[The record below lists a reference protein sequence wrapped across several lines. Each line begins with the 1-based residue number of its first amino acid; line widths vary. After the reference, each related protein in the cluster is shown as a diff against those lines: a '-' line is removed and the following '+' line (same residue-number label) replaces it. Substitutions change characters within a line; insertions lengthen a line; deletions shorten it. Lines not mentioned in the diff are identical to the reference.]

1 MPPTGPEKRAALC
14 RVWALVFA
22 LLVCA
27 ASVDGCPH
35 KCSCSG
41 SHVDCQSLGLKTVPK
56 GIPRNAERLDL
67 NRNNITRITKVDF
80 SGIKNLRI
88 LHLEDN
94 QISVIER
101 GAFQDLRLLERL
113 RLNRN
118 KLQFLPELL
127 FQSNPKLGRL
137 DLSENQIQAVPRKAF
152 RGITSVKNLQLDSNH
167 ISCIEDGAFRAL
179 RDLEILTLNNNN
191 ITLIPLSSFNHMPKL
206 RTLRLHSNNLHCD
219 CHLSWLSDW
228 LRARRGLA
236 PFTQCMAPAH
246 MRGLNV
252 PDVQKKDFICNGPAQ
267 TESRTC
273 VPQVAV
279 CPPSCS
285 CNNNIVDCRRKGL
298 TEIPGNLPEG
308 IVEIRLEQNLIK
320 SVPAGAF
327 SAYKKLKR
335 IDLSKNQISDVA
347 ADAFSG
353 LRSLTSLVL
362 YGNKITELPKGL
374 FDGLVSLQLLLLNA
388 NKINCLRVNT
398 FQDLQNLNLL
408 SLYDNK
414 LQTISKGLFAPL
426 RSIKTLH
433 LAQNPFMCDCHL
445 KWLADY
451 LFDNPIETS
460 GARCSHPRRLANK
473 RISQVKGKKFRCTG
487 QEDYRSRLSGEC
499 FQDLVCPEK
508 CRCEGTVVDCSNL
521 KLTRIPPHI
530 PEHTTD
536 LRLNDNEIAIL
547 EATGTFKKLPNLKK
561 INLSNNKLRD
571 IREGAFDGGVGVL
584 ELLLTGNKLTGLQ
597 GRMFR
602 GLGGLKTLML
612 RSNQISCID
621 NSTFTG
627 LSSVRLLSLYDNR
640 ISSIAPGAFSTLH
653 SLSTI
658 NLLSNPYVCDCHLAW
673 LGQWLKKTRV
683 VSGNPRCQK
692 PAFLKEI
699 PIQDVATPDFTCD
712 GAEDNGCLPAS
723 GCPDVCTCS
732 DGVVRCS
739 NRGLHSLPKGIPKDT
754 TELYLEGNMLTSVP
768 KELAALK
775 QLSLVDLSNNSIS
788 TLAPYTFSNMTQLA
802 TLILSYNQIRC
813 IPVHA
818 FDGLKSL
825 RLLTLHGNDLS
836 TIPEGAFNHLT
847 SLSHLA
853 LGANPL
859 YCNCDL
865 RWLSQWVKAGFKEPG
880 IARCTGPPD
889 MADRLLLTTP
899 LNRFQCKGPVDITLM
914 SKCTP
919 CLAAPCQNNGTCVS
933 DAVGSYRCTCPY
945 GFKGQDC
952 EIPINACISF
962 PCSNGGTCHIQPGH
976 EDHFS
981 CVCLPGFEGQR
992 CEINPD
998 DCEDND
1004 CENNSTCI
1012 DGVNNYTCVCPPN
1025 YTGDLC
1031 EEVVDPCLTGF
1042 DPCQHDSKCVH
1053 VGRSYRCE
1061 CLPGYVGQHC
1071 EQDYND
1077 CLENKCQHG
1086 AECVD
1091 AVNGYTC
1098 VCKEGFS
1105 GLFCENPPPMIL
1117 LQTSPCDQSDCQNGA
1132 QCLVVAGEP
1141 ICRCMP
1147 GFYGNK
1153 CDKMATVHFLGRD
1166 GYVELPGAKL
1176 RPTAHISL
1184 QVATDKDNGILLYKE
1199 DHDPLA
1205 LELYQGHI
1213 RLIYDI
1219 ANYPPTT
1226 VYSVESVNDGL
1237 FHTVE
1242 LLIQN
1247 RSLSLVVDNGAP
1259 KSLGKLARQPS
1270 VDHNTQLYI
1279 GGVPSQV
1286 VASGLRPGPERSLQA
1301 FNGCIHN
1308 VRINGE
1314 PQDLSY
1320 RSAGGRPQAVGSKQG
1335 DGILA
1340 GCHTCSVCA
1349 QGACREGGETGVTCD
1364 CPPGRSGALCDEMT
1378 TTNQCQN
1385 SRCVHG
1391 TCVPKGQSY
1400 SCQCNEGY
1408 QGQYCDRRQEPPAC
1422 RGHRCGRGECRVSE
1436 EGEPVCHCQPRYTGP
1451 TCDTELTCQGEMLRE
1466 QLKRHQAM
1474 RTCTSTS
1481 KIPRMD
1487 CPKSCQASA
1496 PPGVC
1501 CGITKSRR
1509 RKVVFRCTDGTSYS
1523 EEIETALECGC
1534 SKCPL

>member
-1 MPPTGPEKRAALC
+1 MLPTVQEKWTAYHWGIWVLMCGLLCSAA
-14 RVWALVFA
+14 VN
-22 LLVCA
+22 
-27 ASVDGCPH
+27 GCPH

-41 SHVDCQSLGLKTVPK
+41 SHVDCQGQGFRTVPK

-67 NRNNITRITKVDF
+67 DRNNITRITKVDF
-80 SGIKNLRI
+80 SGIKNLRV

-94 QISVIER
+94 QITVIER
-101 GAFQDLRLLERL
+101 GAFQDLKQLERL

-118 KLQFLPELL
+118 KLQVLPELL
-127 FQSNPKLGRL
+127 FQSTPKLGRL

-152 RGITSVKNLQLDSNH
+152 RGITTVKNLQLDSNH

-228 LRARRGLA
+228 LRQRHGLA
-236 PFTQCMAPAH
+236 PFTQCMAPAS
-246 MRGLNV
+246 MRGLNI
-252 PDVQKKDFICNGPAQ
+252 PDVQKKDFTCTGPAQ
-267 TESRTC
+267 AEPRTC
-273 VPQVAV
+273 VPQASV
-279 CPPSCS
+279 CPISCT
-285 CNNNIVDCRRKGL
+285 CNNNIVDCRHKGL
-298 TEIPGNLPEG
+298 TEIPANLPEG

-320 SVPAGAF
+320 NIPAGAF
-327 SAYKKLKR
+327 SPYKKLKR
-335 IDLSKNQISDVA
+335 IDLSKNQISDIA
-347 ADAFSG
+347 ADAFTG

-362 YGNKITELPKGL
+362 YGNKIAEIPKGL

-398 FQDLQNLNLL
+398 FQDLQSLNLL

-433 LAQNPFMCDCHL
+433 LAQNPFICDCHL

-487 QEDYRSRLSGEC
+487 TEDYRSRLSGEC

-521 KLTRIPPHI
+521 KLTKLPPHL

-536 LRLNDNEIAIL
+536 LRLNDNEISVL
-547 EATGTFKKLPNLKK
+547 EAAGTFKKLPNLKK

-571 IREGAFDGGVGVL
+571 IREGAFDGAAGVL
-584 ELLLTGNKLTGLQ
+584 EVLLTGNKLQALQ

-602 GLGGLKTLML
+602 GLTGLKTLML
-612 RSNQISCID
+612 RSNQIGCVD
-621 NSTFTG
+621 NTTFTG

-640 ISSIAPGAFSTLH
+640 ISTIAPGAFTTLH

-673 LGQWLKKTRV
+673 LGLWLKKTRV

-699 PIQDVATPDFTCD
+699 PIQDVANPDFTCD
-712 GAEDNGCLPAS
+712 GTEENVCFPVS
-723 GCPDVCTCS
+723 RCPESCTCS
-732 DGVVRCS
+732 DTVVRCS
-739 NRGLHSLPKGIPKDT
+739 NRGLRTLPKGIPKDT
-754 TELYLEGNMLTSVP
+754 TELVLVILGAEIKHVSEGQFNT
-768 KELAALK
+768 
-775 QLSLVDLSNNSIS
+775 
-788 TLAPYTFSNMTQLA
+788 
-802 TLILSYNQIRC
+802 
-813 IPVHA
+813 
-818 FDGLKSL
+818 
-825 RLLTLHGNDLS
+825 
-836 TIPEGAFNHLT
+836 FNHLT

-899 LNRFQCKGPVDITLM
+899 LNRFQCKGPVDLNLM
-914 SKCTP
+914 AKCAP
-919 CLAAPCQNNGTCVS
+919 CLAGPCLNNGTCAS
-933 DAVGSYRCTCPY
+933 DISGFYHCTCPIGY
-945 GFKGQDC
+945 KGQNC
-952 EIPINACISF
+952 EIAINACISF
-962 PCSNGGTCHIQPGH
+962 PCANGGTCHLMPGQV
-976 EDHFS
+976 EQFS
-981 CVCLPGFEGQR
+981 CACPPGYEGLQ
-992 CEINPD
+992 CEVNPD

-1004 CENNSTCI
+1004 CENNSTCV
-1012 DGVNNYTCVCPPN
+1012 DGINNYTCVCPPN

-1031 EEVVDPCLTGF
+1031 EEVVDPCMQGF
-1042 DPCQHDSKCVH
+1042 DPCQHDSKCIPLTK
-1053 VGRSYRCE
+1053 GFRCE

-1117 LQTSPCDQSDCQNGA
+1117 LQTSPCDQSECQNGA
-1132 QCLVVAGEP
+1132 QCLVVEGEP
-1141 ICRCMP
+1141 VCRCLP
-1147 GFYGNK
+1147 GFTGNK
-1153 CDKMATVHFLGRD
+1153 CHKIVTVHLLGKET
-1166 GYVELPGAKL
+1166 YLELPGIKI
-1176 RPTAHISL
+1176 RNSVHISL

-1213 RLIYDI
+1213 RIIYDI

-1226 VYSVESVNDGL
+1226 VYSVESVSDGL

-1247 RSLSLVVDNGAP
+1247 HSLSLVVDKGSP
-1259 KSLGKLARQPS
+1259 KSLGKLPRQPS

-1279 GGVPSQV
+1279 GGVPSALM
-1286 VASGLRPGPERSLQA
+1286 ASRLRSGPDRSPQA

-1314 PQDLSY
+1314 LQDLGAAL
-1320 RSAGGRPQAVGSKQG
+1320 RGLE
-1335 DGILA
+1335 GILP
-1340 GCHTCSVCA
+1340 GCHSCSVCA
-1349 QGACREGGETGVTCD
+1349 QGACRQRGETGVSCE
-1364 CPPGRSGALCDEMT
+1364 CPPSRSGPLCDQKIAPSPSCKGH
-1378 TTNQCQN
+1378 QC
-1385 SRCVHG
+1385 
-1391 TCVPKGQSY
+1391 
-1400 SCQCNEGY
+1400 
-1408 QGQYCDRRQEPPAC
+1408 
-1422 RGHRCGRGECRVSE
+1422 GHGECRVTES
-1436 EGEPVCHCQPRYTGP
+1436 GEPSCHCQPGYTGP
-1451 TCDTELTCQGEMLRE
+1451 TCDAGERNTHIETVMLMYGHFIVYRNLILREPACQGEVVRE
-1466 QLKRHQAM
+1466 LLKRHQPM
-1474 RTCTSTS
+1474 KTCTSTS
-1481 KIPRMD
+1481 KIPRVE
-1487 CPKSCQASA
+1487 CPRACDGGFCCA
-1496 PPGVC
+1496 PS
-1501 CGITKSRR
+1501 KSRR
-1509 RKVVFRCTDGTSYS
+1509 RKVVFKCTDGSSYS
-1523 EEIETALECGC
+1523 EEMETTLECGC
-1534 SKCPL
+1534 AKCPL

>member
-1 MPPTGPEKRAALC
+1 MLPTVQEKWTAYHWGIWVLMCGLLCSAA
-14 RVWALVFA
+14 VN
-22 LLVCA
+22 
-27 ASVDGCPH
+27 GCPH

-41 SHVDCQSLGLKTVPK
+41 SHVDCQGQGFRTVPK

-67 NRNNITRITKVDF
+67 DRNNITRITKVDF
-80 SGIKNLRI
+80 SGIKNLRV

-94 QISVIER
+94 QITVIER
-101 GAFQDLRLLERL
+101 GAFQDLKQLERL

-118 KLQFLPELL
+118 KLQVLPELL
-127 FQSNPKLGRL
+127 FQSTPKLGRL

-152 RGITSVKNLQLDSNH
+152 RGITTVKNLQLDSNH

-228 LRARRGLA
+228 LRQRHGLA
-236 PFTQCMAPAH
+236 PFTQCMAPAS
-246 MRGLNV
+246 MRGLNI
-252 PDVQKKDFICNGPAQ
+252 PDVQKKDFTCTGPAQ
-267 TESRTC
+267 AEPRTC
-273 VPQVAV
+273 IPQASV
-279 CPPSCS
+279 CPISCT
-285 CNNNIVDCRRKGL
+285 CNNNIVDCRHKGL
-298 TEIPGNLPEG
+298 TEIPANLPEG

-320 SVPAGAF
+320 NIPAGAF
-327 SAYKKLKR
+327 SPYKKLKR
-335 IDLSKNQISDVA
+335 IDLSKNQIADIA
-347 ADAFSG
+347 ADAFTG

-362 YGNKITELPKGL
+362 YGNKIAEIPKGL

-398 FQDLQNLNLL
+398 FQDLQNLSLL

-426 RSIKTLH
+426 RTIKTLH

-487 QEDYRSRLSGEC
+487 TEDYRSKLSGEC

-521 KLTRIPPHI
+521 KLTKLPPHL

-536 LRLNDNEIAIL
+536 LRLNDNEISIL

-571 IREGAFDGGVGVL
+571 IREGAFDGAGGVL
-584 ELLLTGNKLTGLQ
+584 EVLLTGNKLQALQ

-602 GLGGLKTLML
+602 GLTGLKTLML
-612 RSNQISCID
+612 RSNQIGCVD
-621 NSTFTG
+621 NTTFTG

-640 ISSIAPGAFSTLH
+640 ISTIAPGAFTTLH

-673 LGQWLKKTRV
+673 LGLWLKKTRV

-699 PIQDVATPDFTCD
+699 PIQDVANPDFTCD
-712 GAEDNGCLPAS
+712 GTEENVCFPVS
-723 GCPDVCTCS
+723 RCPELCTCS
-732 DGVVRCS
+732 DTVVRCS
-739 NRGLHSLPKGIPKDT
+739 NRGLRTLPKGIPKDT
-754 TELYLEGNMLTSVP
+754 TEL
-768 KELAALK
+768 
-775 QLSLVDLSNNSIS
+775 DLSNNSIS
-788 TLAPYTFSNMTQLA
+788 TVASMTFITMTIGLDVHQPSPPSL
-802 TLILSYNQIRC
+802 TLFLFSISFR
-813 IPVHA
+813 
-818 FDGLKSL
+818 
-825 RLLTLHGNDLS
+825 TLHGNDLS

-899 LNRFQCKGPVDITLM
+899 LNRFQCKGPVDLNLM
-914 SKCTP
+914 AKCAP
-919 CLAAPCQNNGTCVS
+919 CLAGPCLNNGTCASDVS
-933 DAVGSYRCTCPY
+933 GSYHCTCPIGY
-945 GFKGQDC
+945 KGQKC
-952 EIPINACISF
+952 EIAINACISF
-962 PCSNGGTCHIQPGH
+962 PCASGGTCHLMPSQV
-976 EDHFS
+976 EQFS
-981 CVCLPGFEGQR
+981 CACPPGYEGLQ
-992 CEINPD
+992 CEVNPD

-1004 CENNSTCI
+1004 CENNSTCV
-1012 DGVNNYTCVCPPN
+1012 DGINNYTCVCPPN

-1031 EEVVDPCLTGF
+1031 EEVVAPCMQGF
-1042 DPCQHDSKCVH
+1042 DPCQHDSKCIPLTK
-1053 VGRSYRCE
+1053 GFRCE

-1086 AECVD
+1086 AQCVD

-1098 VCKEGFS
+1098 VCTEGFS

-1117 LQTSPCDQSDCQNGA
+1117 LQTSPCDQSECQNDA
-1132 QCLVVAGEP
+1132 QCLVVEGEP
-1141 ICRCMP
+1141 VCRCLP
-1147 GFYGNK
+1147 GFTGNK
-1153 CDKMATVHFLGRD
+1153 CHKIVTVHLLGK
-1166 GYVELPGAKL
+1166 GTYLELPSVKI
-1176 RPTAHISL
+1176 RNSVHISL

-1213 RLIYDI
+1213 RIIYDI
-1219 ANYPPTT
+1219 VNYPPTT
-1226 VYSVESVNDGL
+1226 VYSVESVSDGL

-1247 RSLSLVVDNGAP
+1247 HSLSLVVDKGSP
-1259 KSLGKLARQPS
+1259 KSLGKLPRQPS

-1279 GGVPSQV
+1279 GGVPSAV
-1286 VASGLRPGPERSLQA
+1286 MASGLRSGPDRSPQA

-1314 PQDLSY
+1314 LQDLG
-1320 RSAGGRPQAVGSKQG
+1320 AAPHGLE
-1335 DGILA
+1335 GILP
-1340 GCHTCSVCA
+1340 GCHSCSVCA
-1349 QGACREGGETGVTCD
+1349 QGACRQRGETGVSCE
-1364 CPPGRSGALCDEMT
+1364 CPPSRSGPLCDQRIT
-1378 TTNQCQN
+1378 PSPCQS

-1391 TCVPKGQSY
+1391 LCVPKASSY
-1400 SCQCNEGY
+1400 SCHCADGY
-1408 QGQYCDRRQEPPAC
+1408 TGQYCDRREEPQAC
-1422 RGHRCGRGECRVSE
+1422 KGHQCGHGECRVTES
-1436 EGEPVCHCQPRYTGP
+1436 GEPSCHCQPGYTGP
-1451 TCDTELTCQGEMLRE
+1451 TCDAEPACQGEVVRDL
-1466 QLKRHQAM
+1466 LKRHQPM
-1474 RTCTSTS
+1474 KTCTSTS
-1481 KIPRMD
+1481 KIPRVE
-1487 CPKSCQASA
+1487 CPRACDGDFCCA
-1496 PPGVC
+1496 PS
-1501 CGITKSRR
+1501 KSRR
-1509 RKVVFRCTDGTSYS
+1509 RKVVFKCTDGSSYS
-1523 EEIETALECGC
+1523 EEMETTLECGC
-1534 SKCPL
+1534 AKCPW

>member
-1 MPPTGPEKRAALC
+1 MAVRTINGFFFLI
-14 RVWALVFA
+14 
-22 LLVCA
+22 
-27 ASVDGCPH
+27 
-35 KCSCSG
+35 G
-41 SHVDCQSLGLKTVPK
+41 SLFPLYISQS
-56 GIPRNAERLDL
+56 
-67 NRNNITRITKVDF
+67 
-80 SGIKNLRI
+80 S
-88 LHLEDN
+88 
-94 QISVIER
+94 
-101 GAFQDLRLLERL
+101 
-113 RLNRN
+113 
-118 KLQFLPELL
+118 
-127 FQSNPKLGRL
+127 
-137 DLSENQIQAVPRKAF
+137 
-152 RGITSVKNLQLDSNH
+152 
-167 ISCIEDGAFRAL
+167 
-179 RDLEILTLNNNN
+179 TLNNNN

-252 PDVQKKDFICNGPAQ
+252 PDVQKKDFVCNGPAQ
-267 TESRTC
+267 TEPRTC
-273 VPQVAV
+273 APQVAV

-298 TEIPGNLPEG
+298 TEIPANLPEG
-308 IVEIRLEQNLIK
+308 IME
-320 SVPAGAF
+320 
-327 SAYKKLKR
+327 
-335 IDLSKNQISDVA
+335 IDLSKNQISDIA

-362 YGNKITELPKGL
+362 YGNTITELPKGL

-487 QEDYRSRLSGEC
+487 QEDYRNRLSGDC

-521 KLTRIPPHI
+521 KLTRVPPHI

-547 EATGTFKKLPNLKK
+547 EATGSFKKLPNLKK

-571 IREGAFDGGVGVL
+571 IQEGAFDGAGGVL

-602 GLGGLKTLML
+602 GLTGLKTLML
-612 RSNQISCID
+612 RSNQITCID

-658 NLLSNPYVCDCHLAW
+658 NLLSNPYMCDCHLAW

-813 IPVHA
+813 IPGHA

-899 LNRFQCKGPVDITLM
+899 LNKFQCKGPADISLM
-914 SKCTP
+914 SKCAP
-919 CLAAPCQNNGTCVS
+919 CLAAPCQNNGTC
-933 DAVGSYRCTCPY
+933 
-945 GFKGQDC
+945 GQDC
-952 EIPINACISF
+952 EVTINACISF

-976 EDHFS
+976 EDHF
-981 CVCLPGFEGQR
+981 
-992 CEINPD
+992 
-998 DCEDND
+998 
-1004 CENNSTCI
+1004 
-1012 DGVNNYTCVCPPN
+1012 
-1025 YTGDLC
+1025 
-1031 EEVVDPCLTGF
+1031 
-1042 DPCQHDSKCVH
+1042 
-1053 VGRSYRCE
+1053 RCE

-1184 QVATDKDNGILLYKE
+1184 QVGLPSELWSCKSGLQTEAQILEAYKFSCIVATDKDNGILLYKE

-1226 VYSVESVNDGL
+1226 VYRCYLDLDTQYIHCHLVELSSHDKFVAQCVPAFANAYQLQCSHNVESVNDGL

-1259 KSLGKLARQPS
+1259 KSLGKLPRQPS

-1286 VASGLRPGPERSLQA
+1286 VASGLRLGPERAPQT

-1308 VRINGE
+1308 VQINSE
-1314 PQDLSY
+1314 TQDLSLRY
-1320 RSAGGRPQAVGSKQG
+1320 TGGGRQQGVRSKQD

-1340 GCHTCSVCA
+1340 GCHSCGVCA
-1349 QGACREGGETGVTCD
+1349 QGACRQEGETGVTCD
-1364 CPPGRSGALCDEMT
+1364 CPPGRGGALCNEVT
-1378 TTNQCQN
+1378 ASNPCQG

-1391 TCVPKGQSY
+1391 LCLPKGQSY

-1408 QGQYCDRRQEPPAC
+1408 QGQFCDRRQEPAAC
-1422 RGHRCGRGECRVSE
+1422 RGQKCGRGECRVSE
-1436 EGEPVCHCQPRYTGP
+1436 GGEPACHCQPGYAGP
-1451 TCDTELTCQGEMLRE
+1451 ACDTELKCQGEMVRE

-1487 CPKSCQASA
+1487 CPRSCQASA

-1501 CGITKSRR
+1501 CGVTKSRR
-1509 RKVVFRCTDGTSYS
+1509 RKVVFRCTDGASYS
-1523 EEIETALECGC
+1523 EEMETALECGC

>member
-1 MPPTGPEKRAALC
+1 NLPAALC
-14 RVWALVFA
+14 RLWALVWA
-22 LLVCA
+22 LLVCVA
-27 ASVDGCPH
+27 LVNGCPH

-41 SHVDCQSLGLKTVPK
+41 SHVDCQNLGLKAVPK
-56 GIPRNAERLDL
+56 GIPRNAERL
-67 NRNNITRITKVDF
+67 NNITRITKVDF
-80 SGIKNLRI
+80 SGLKNLRI

-113 RLNRN
+113 RVNRN
-118 KLQFLPELL
+118 KLQVLPELL

-152 RGITSVKNLQLDSNH
+152 RGITNVKNLQLDSNH

-191 ITLIPLSSFNHMPKL
+191 ITLIPLSSFNHMPKM

-236 PFTQCMAPAH
+236 PFTQCMAPAQ

-252 PDVQKKDFICNGPAQ
+252 PDVQKKDFVCNGEYTP
-267 TESRTC
+267 
-273 VPQVAV
+273 VAV
-279 CPPSCS
+279 CPASCT

-298 TEIPGNLPEG
+298 TDIPANLPES
-308 IVEIRLEQNLIK
+308 IVEILMHL
-320 SVPAGAF
+320 SALSLSLSLSAF
-327 SAYKKLKR
+327 SLS
-335 IDLSKNQISDVA
+335 DLSKNQISDIA

-521 KLTRIPPHI
+521 KLTHD
-530 PEHTTD
+530 EDHFSLFHNTH
-536 LRLNDNEIAIL
+536 
-547 EATGTFKKLPNLKK
+547 
-561 INLSNNKLRD
+561 LRD
-571 IREGAFDGGVGVL
+571 IRDGAFDGGSGVL
-584 ELLLTGNKLTGLQ
+584 ELLLTGNKLTGIQ
-597 GRMFR
+597 GRMFK
-602 GLGGLKTLML
+602 GLTGLKTLML

-621 NSTFTG
+621 NQTFTG
-627 LSSVRLLSLYDNR
+627 LNSVRLLSLYDNR

-658 NLLSNPYVCDCHLAW
+658 NLLSNPYVCDCHLSW

-754 TELYLEGNMLTSVP
+754 SELYLEGNLLTSVP
-768 KELAALK
+768 KELASLK
-775 QLSLVDLSNNSIS
+775 QLLLVDLSNNSIS

-813 IPVHA
+813 IPVH
-818 FDGLKSL
+818 
-825 RLLTLHGNDLS
+825 
-836 TIPEGAFNHLT
+836 I
-847 SLSHLA
+847 
-853 LGANPL
+853 
-859 YCNCDL
+859 Y
-865 RWLSQWVKAGFKEPG
+865 SQYMWVKAGFKEPG

-899 LNRFQCKGPVDITLM
+899 LNRFQCKGPVDINLL
-914 SKCTP
+914 SKCVP
-919 CLAAPCQNNGTCVS
+919 CLANPCQNNGTCVPES
-933 DAVGSYRCTCPY
+933 SGSYHCTCPY
-945 GFKGQDC
+945 GFKGQNC

-962 PCSNGGTCHIQPGH
+962 PCANGGTCHIQSGH
-976 EDHFS
+976 EDHYS

-992 CEINPD
+992 CEVNPD

-1004 CENNSTCI
+1004 CENNSTCV
-1012 DGVNNYTCVCPPN
+1012 DGVNNYTCICPPN

-1031 EEVVDPCLTGF
+1031 EEVVDPCLPGF

-1053 VGRSYRCE
+1053 MGRSYRCD
-1061 CLPGYVGQHC
+1061 CLPGYVGQQC

-1132 QCLVVAGEP
+1132 QCIVTAGEP
-1141 ICRCMP
+1141 VCRCMP
-1147 GFYGNK
+1147 GFYGSK
-1153 CDKMATVHFLGRD
+1153 CDKTATVHFLGRD
-1166 GYVELPGAKL
+1166 AFVELPGVKL

-1184 QVATDKDNGILLYKE
+1184 QVATEKDNGLLLYKE

-1259 KSLGKLARQPS
+1259 KSLSKLTRQPS

-1279 GGVPSQV
+1279 GGML
-1286 VASGLRPGPERSLQA
+1286 VATGLRPGPERPPQA

-1314 PQDLSY
+1314 LQDLSY
-1320 RSAGGRPQAVGSKQG
+1320 RVASGGRPQGVDSKVQNSCEWG
-1335 DGILA
+1335 
-1340 GCHTCSVCA
+1340 V
-1349 QGACREGGETGVTCD
+1349 CREGGETGVTCE
-1364 CPPGRSGALCDEMT
+1364 CPPGRSGSLCEQT
-1378 TTNQCQN
+1378 TTPTACQN
-1385 SRCVHG
+1385 NRCVNG
-1391 TCVPKGQSY
+1391 VCVLKGQSY

-1408 QGQYCDRRQEPPAC
+1408 QGQYCDRRQEPLAC
-1422 RGHRCGRGECRVSE
+1422 RGQRCTHGECKVSE
-1436 EGEPVCHCQPRYTGP
+1436 AGEPVCVCQSGYTGAN
-1451 TCDTELTCQGEMLRE
+1451 CDTELTCHGEMVRE
-1466 QLKRHQAM
+1466 QLKRHHPM

-1481 KIPRMD
+1481 RIPRMD
-1487 CPKSCQASA
+1487 CPRSCQAAA

-1501 CGITKSRR
+1501 CGITKSRK

-1523 EEIETALECGC
+1523 EEMETALECGC
-1534 SKCPL
+1534 SNKCPL

>member
-1 MPPTGPEKRAALC
+1 MDIMPPTGTEKRAARC
-14 RVWALVFA
+14 RVWALAFV
-22 LLVCA
+22 LLACV
-27 ASVDGCPH
+27 ASVNGCPH

-41 SHVDCQSLGLKTVPK
+41 SHVDCQGLGLKTVPK
-56 GIPRNAERLDL
+56 GIPRTAERLDL
-67 NRNNITRITKVDF
+67 NRNNITRITK
-80 SGIKNLRI
+80 IKCLRFVYYSTPHTVS
-88 LHLEDN
+88 LTAWDTSTN
-94 QISVIER
+94 VCCCSVSR
-101 GAFQDLRLLERL
+101 SVCLSLSR
-113 RLNRN
+113 
-118 KLQFLPELL
+118 
-127 FQSNPKLGRL
+127 

-252 PDVQKKDFICNGPAQ
+252 PDVQKKDFVCNGPAQ

-298 TEIPGNLPEG
+298 TEIPANLPEG
-308 IVEIRLEQNLIK
+308 IVEIESIQKCYTTIHIRKK
-320 SVPAGAF
+320 SLVNTVTLMMLF
-327 SAYKKLKR
+327 
-335 IDLSKNQISDVA
+335 
-347 ADAFSG
+347 
-353 LRSLTSLVL
+353 LTVLCSVL

-414 LQTISKGLFAPL
+414 LQTISKGLFTPL

-487 QEDYRSRLSGEC
+487 KESWYVPEDYRSRLNGEC
-499 FQDLVCPEK
+499 FQDLVCPER

-547 EATGTFKKLPNLKK
+547 ETAGMFKKLPNLRK

-571 IREGAFDGGVGVL
+571 IREGVFDGAGGVL

-602 GLGGLKTLML
+602 GLTGLKTLML
-612 RSNQISCID
+612 RSNQITCID

-732 DGVVRCS
+732 DSVVRCS

-754 TELYLEGNMLTSVP
+754 TELPLN
-768 KELAALK
+768 
-775 QLSLVDLSNNSIS
+775 SLMSNVYSS
-788 TLAPYTFSNMTQLA
+788 SS
-802 TLILSYNQIRC
+802 ILSYNQIRC

-899 LNRFQCKGPVDITLM
+899 LNKFQCKGPVDISLM
-914 SKCTP
+914 SKCAP
-919 CLAAPCQNNGTCVS
+919 CLASPCQNNGTCVS
-933 DAVGSYRCTCPY
+933 EAAGSYHCTCPY
-945 GFKGQDC
+945 GFKGQNC
-952 EIPINACISF
+952 ELPINACISF

-981 CVCLPGFEGQR
+981 CVCPPGFEGKS

-1031 EEVVDPCLTGF
+1031 EEVVDPCLQGF

-1098 VCKEGFS
+1098 ICREGFS

-1147 GFYGNK
+1147 GFYGTK
-1153 CDKMATVHFLGRD
+1153 CDKMATVHFLGRG

-1219 ANYPPTT
+1219 SNYPPTT
-1226 VYSVESVNDGL
+1226 VYSVESVNDAL

-1279 GGVPSQV
+1279 GGMHTNLKAYILCVYELALVLYIQMSCGYDYMFALHGYILMQ
-1286 VASGLRPGPERSLQA
+1286 SSTT
-1301 FNGCIHN
+1301 
-1308 VRINGE
+1308 
-1314 PQDLSY
+1314 
-1320 RSAGGRPQAVGSKQG
+1320 SKYTTHT

-1340 GCHTCSVCA
+1340 GCHSCSVCA

-1364 CPPGRSGALCDEMT
+1364 CPPGRSGALCDLT
-1378 TTNQCQN
+1378 TAPNSCQN

-1391 TCVPKGQSY
+1391 LCVPKGQSY
-1400 SCQCNEGY
+1400 SCQCSDGY
-1408 QGQYCDRRQEPPAC
+1408 QGQYCDRRQEPLAC
-1422 RGHRCGRGECRVSE
+1422 RGQLCGHGECRVSE
-1436 EGEPVCHCQPRYTGP
+1436 GGEPVCHCHPGYTGP
-1451 TCDTELTCQGEMLRE
+1451 TCDTELTCQGEMVRE
-1466 QLKRHQAM
+1466 QLKRHQSM

-1487 CPKSCQASA
+1487 CPRSCQAAA

-1501 CGITKSRR
+1501 CGVTKSRR
-1509 RKVVFRCTDGTSYS
+1509 RKVVFRCSDGTSYS
-1523 EEIETALECGC
+1523 EDIETALECGC

>member
-1 MPPTGPEKRAALC
+1 MLSTARERWTPSHCWILALMC
-14 RVWALVFA
+14 G
-22 LLVCA
+22 LLC
-27 ASVDGCPH
+27 SVAVNGCPH

-41 SHVDCQSLGLKTVPK
+41 SHVDCQGQGFRTVPK

-67 NRNNITRITKVDF
+67 DRNNITRITKVDF
-80 SGIKNLRI
+80 SGIKNLRV

-101 GAFQDLRLLERL
+101 GAFQDLKQLERL

-118 KLQFLPELL
+118 KLQVLPELL
-127 FQSNPKLGRL
+127 FQSTPKLGRL
-137 DLSENQIQAVPRKAF
+137 DLSENQIQAIPRKAF
-152 RGITSVKNLQLDSNH
+152 RGITTVKNLQLDSNH

-219 CHLSWLSDW
+219 CHLAWLSDW
-228 LRARRGLA
+228 LRQRRGLA

-252 PDVQKKDFICNGPAQ
+252 PDVQKKDFVCTGPAQ
-267 TESRTC
+267 TEPRTC
-273 VPQVAV
+273 VPQASI
-279 CPPSCS
+279 CPATCT

-298 TEIPGNLPEG
+298 TEIPANLPEG
-308 IVEIRLEQNLIK
+308 IMEIRLEQNLIK
-320 SVPAGAF
+320 AIPAGAF
-327 SAYKKLKR
+327 SPYKKLKR
-335 IDLSKNQISDVA
+335 IDLSKNQISDIA

-362 YGNKITELPKGL
+362 YGNKIAEIPKGL

-487 QEDYRSRLSGEC
+487 TEDYRSRLSGEC
-499 FQDLVCPEK
+499 FQDLVCPER

-521 KLTRIPPHI
+521 KLTRIPPHL

-536 LRLNDNEIAIL
+536 LRLNDNEISVL
-547 EATGTFKKLPNLKK
+547 EAAGTFKKLPNLRK

-571 IREGAFDGGVGVL
+571 IREGAFEGAGSVL
-584 ELLLTGNKLTGLQ
+584 ELLLTGNKLQSLQ
-597 GRMFR
+597 GRMFK
-602 GLGGLKTLML
+602 GLTGLKTLML
-612 RSNQISCID
+612 RSNQISCVD
-621 NSTFTG
+621 NTTFTG

-640 ISSIAPGAFSTLH
+640 ISTIAPGAFTTLH

-658 NLLSNPYVCDCHLAW
+658 NLLSNPYTCDCHLAW
-673 LGQWLKKTRV
+673 LGLWLKKTRV

-699 PIQDVATPDFTCD
+699 PIQDVAMPDFTCD
-712 GAEDNGCLPAS
+712 GTEENSCLPVPR
-723 GCPDVCTCS
+723 CPESCTCS
-732 DGVVRCS
+732 DTVVRCS
-739 NRGLHSLPKGIPKDT
+739 NRGLRSLPKGIPKDT
-754 TELYLEGNMLTSVP
+754 TELYLEGNLLTSVP
-768 KELAALK
+768 KELSSLK

-788 TLAPYTFSNMTQLA
+788 SLAPMTFSNMTQLS

-836 TIPEGAFNHLT
+836 TIPEGAFSHLT

-865 RWLSQWVKAGFKEPG
+865 RWLSLWVKAGFKEPG

-899 LNRFQCKGPVDITLM
+899 LNRFQCKGPVDLSLM
-914 SKCTP
+914 SKCAP
-919 CLAAPCQNNGTCVS
+919 CLANPCQNNGTCVS
-933 DAVGSYRCTCPY
+933 DVSGTYQCTCPFGY
-945 GFKGQDC
+945 KGRNC
-952 EIPINACISF
+952 EIAINACISF
-962 PCSNGGTCHIQPGH
+962 PCANGGTCHLLPGQ
-976 EDHFS
+976 EDQFS
-981 CVCLPGFEGQR
+981 CACPPGFEGPR
-992 CEINPD
+992 CEVNPD

-1004 CENNSTCI
+1004 CENNSTCV
-1012 DGVNNYTCVCPPN
+1012 DGINNYTCLCPPN

-1031 EEVVDPCLTGF
+1031 EEVIDNCAQGF
-1042 DPCQHDSKCVH
+1042 DPCQHDAKCIPLTK
-1053 VGRSYRCE
+1053 GYRCE
-1061 CLPGYVGQHC
+1061 CLPGYVGQRC

-1086 AECVD
+1086 AQCVD
-1091 AVNGYTC
+1091 AINGYTC

-1105 GLFCENPPPMIL
+1105 GLFCESPPPMIL

-1141 ICRCMP
+1141 VCRCLP
-1147 GFYGNK
+1147 GFFGNK
-1153 CDKMATVHFLGRD
+1153 CHKIVTVHFLGKEA
-1166 GYVELPGAKL
+1166 YIELPGAKI
-1176 RPTAHISL
+1176 RPSAHISL
-1184 QVATDKDNGILLYKE
+1184 QVATDKDNGILLYK
-1199 DHDPLA
+1199 DDNDPLA

-1247 RSLSLVVDNGAP
+1247 HTLSLVVDKGAP
-1259 KSLGKLARQPS
+1259 KSLGKLPRQPS

-1279 GGVPSQV
+1279 GGVPSV
-1286 VASGLRPGPERSLQA
+1286 VGASGLRQGSERGSQA

-1314 PQDLSY
+1314 LQDLGAAP
-1320 RSAGGRPQAVGSKQG
+1320 RGAEGVLP
-1335 DGILA
+1335 
-1340 GCHTCSVCA
+1340 GCHSCSVCA
-1349 QGACREGGETGVTCD
+1349 QGACRQRGDMGVTCE
-1364 CPPGRSGALCDEMT
+1364 CPSSQSGPLCDPKVPPSP
-1378 TTNQCQN
+1378 CQAN
-1385 SRCVHG
+1385 RCVNG
-1391 TCVPKGQSY
+1391 VCVPKGSSY
-1400 SCQCNEGY
+1400 SCQCASGFS
-1408 QGQYCDRRQEPPAC
+1408 GQYCDKREEPPAC
-1422 RGHRCGRGECRVSE
+1422 RGHHCGHGECWVTES
-1436 EGEPVCHCQPRYTGP
+1436 GVPTCQCQPGYTGP
-1451 TCDTELTCQGEMLRE
+1451 NCDTELGCQGEMVRE
-1466 QLKRHQAM
+1466 LLKRHQGQK
-1474 RTCTSTS
+1474 TCTSTS
-1481 KIPRMD
+1481 KIPRVECSRACD
-1487 CPKSCQASA
+1487 GGLCCA
-1496 PPGVC
+1496 PV
-1501 CGITKSRR
+1501 KSRR
-1509 RKVVFRCTDGTSYS
+1509 RKVVFKCTDGSSFS
-1523 EEIETALECGC
+1523 EELETPMECGC
-1534 SKCPL
+1534 TKCPL

>member
-1 MPPTGPEKRAALC
+1 MCVSGSERRAGL
-14 RVWALVFA
+14 RVWAA
-22 LLVCA
+22 LLA
-27 ASVDGCPH
+27 ALLWAAAAHGCPH

-41 SHVDCQSLGLKTVPK
+41 SHVDCQGLGLKTVPK
-56 GIPRNAERLDL
+56 GVPRSAERLDL
-67 NRNNITRITKVDF
+67 NKNNITRITKVDF
-80 SGIKNLRI
+80 SGLKNLRI

-94 QISVIER
+94 QISVLER

-127 FQSNPKLGRL
+127 FQSNPKLGRV

-152 RGITSVKNLQLDSNH
+152 RGITNVKNLQLDSNH

-206 RTLRLHSNNLHCD
+206 RTLRLHSNSLHCD
-219 CHLSWLSDW
+219 CHLAWLSDW

-236 PFTQCMAPAH
+236 PFTQCMSPAH

-267 TESRTC
+267 TEPRAC
-273 VPQVAV
+273 APQVAV

-298 TEIPGNLPEG
+298 TEIPANLPEG

-320 SVPAGAF
+320 SVPPGAF
-327 SAYKKLKR
+327 TAYKKLKR

-362 YGNKITELPKGL
+362 YGNKITELPKGI
-374 FDGLVSLQLLLLNA
+374 FDGLSSLQLLLLNA
-388 NKINCLRVNT
+388 NKINCLRVNA

-414 LQTISKGLFAPL
+414 LQSISKGLFAPL

-445 KWLADY
+445 KWLADF

-536 LRLNDNEIAIL
+536 LRLNDNEISVL
-547 EATGTFKKLPNLKK
+547 EAAGTFRKLPNLKK

-571 IREGAFDGGVGVL
+571 LREGAFDGAAGVL
-584 ELLLTGNKLTGLQ
+584 ELLLTGNKLTTLQ

-602 GLGGLKTLML
+602 GLSGLKTLML

-621 NSTFTG
+621 NGTFSG

-640 ISSIAPGAFSTLH
+640 ISSIAPGAFATLH

-658 NLLSNPYVCDCHLAW
+658 NLLSNPYLCDCHLAW

-683 VSGNPRCQK
+683 VSGNPRCQR
-692 PAFLKEI
+692 PGFLKEI

-712 GAEDNGCLPAS
+712 GAEENGCLPAS

-739 NRGLHSLPKGIPKDT
+739 NRGLHALPKGIPKDT
-754 TELYLEGNMLTSVP
+754 TELYLEGNQLSSVP

-788 TLAPYTFSNMTQLA
+788 TVAPFTFSNMTQLA

-813 IPVHA
+813 IPLHA
-818 FDGLKSL
+818 FDGLRSL

-836 TIPEGAFNHLT
+836 TIPEGAFGHLS

-880 IARCTGPPD
+880 IARCAGPAD

-899 LNRFQCKGPVDITLM
+899 LNRFQCKGPVDISLM
-914 SKCTP
+914 SKCAP
-919 CLAAPCQNNGTCVS
+919 CLSAPCRNNGTCVS
-933 DAVGSYRCTCPY
+933 GAAGSYHCACPF

-952 EIPINACISF
+952 EVPINACISF
-962 PCSNGGTCHIQPGH
+962 PCHNGGTCHIPPGR
-976 EDHFS
+976 DDQFS
-981 CVCLPGFEGQR
+981 CVCSPGFEGPR

-998 DCEDND
+998 DCDDND
-1004 CENNSTCI
+1004 CENNSTCV
-1012 DGVNNYTCVCPPN
+1012 DGVNNYTCLCPPN
-1025 YTGDLC
+1025 YSGDLC
-1031 EEVVDPCLTGF
+1031 DEVVDPCLAGF
-1042 DPCQHDSKCVH
+1042 DPCQHDSKCVQ
-1053 VGRSYRCE
+1053 VGRGYRCE
-1061 CLPGYVGQHC
+1061 CPPGFVGQRC
-1071 EQDYND
+1071 ELDYND

-1117 LQTSPCDQSDCQNGA
+1117 LQTSPCDQSECQNGA

-1141 ICRCMP
+1141 ICRCIP
-1147 GFYGNK
+1147 GYYGNK
-1153 CDKMATVHFLGRD
+1153 CDKISTVHFLGRD
-1166 GYVELPGAKL
+1166 GFVELHGTKL

-1184 QVATDKDNGILLYKE
+1184 QVATDKDNGVLLYK
-1199 DHDPLA
+1199 DDLDPLA

-1219 ANYPPTT
+1219 TNYPPTT
-1226 VYSVESVNDGL
+1226 VYSVESVSDGL

-1259 KSLGKLARQPS
+1259 KSLGKLGRQPS

-1279 GGVPSQV
+1279 GGVPPLV
-1286 VASGLRPGPERSLQA
+1286 AASGLRPGPDRPPPG
-1301 FNGCIHN
+1301 FDGCIHK

-1314 PQDLSY
+1314 MQDLTF
-1320 RSAGGRPQAVGSKQG
+1320 RTAAEPPAKGPAV
-1335 DGILA
+1335 LV
-1340 GCHTCSVCA
+1340 GCHSCSVCTA
-1349 QGACREGGETGVTCD
+1349 GACREGGQTGVTCS
-1364 CPPGRSGALCDEMT
+1364 CPPGRMGALCDET
-1378 TTNQCQN
+1378 AASDPCQN
-1385 SRCVHG
+1385 IRCVHG
-1391 TCVPKGQSY
+1391 TCVATAQAY
-1400 SCQCNEGY
+1400 SCRCSDGY
-1408 QGQYCDRRQEPPAC
+1408 QGLSCDRPAC
-1422 RGHRCGRGECRVSE
+1422 SCAHGECRTSE
-1436 EGEPVCHCQPRYTGP
+1436 SGVLVCHCEPGFTGP
-1451 TCDTELTCQGEMLRE
+1451 ACNTELRCQGETLRE

-1481 KIPRMD
+1481 RVPRVA
-1487 CPKSCQASA
+1487 CPRSCQAAA

-1501 CGITKSRR
+1501 CGVTKTRR
-1509 RKVVFRCTDGTSYS
+1509 RKVAFRCTDGSSYS
-1523 EEIETALECGC
+1523 EELETALECGC
-1534 SKCPL
+1534 GRCPL

>member
-1 MPPTGPEKRAALC
+1 ALP
-14 RVWALVFA
+14 RSFA

-27 ASVDGCPH
+27 TSVNGCPH

-41 SHVDCQSLGLKTVPK
+41 SHVDCQGLGLKTVPK

-67 NRNNITRITKVDF
+67 NKNNITRITKVDF
-80 SGIKNLRI
+80 SGLKNLRI

-94 QISVIER
+94 QITVIER

-152 RGITSVKNLQLDSNH
+152 RGITGVKNLQLDSNH

-219 CHLSWLSDW
+219 CQLSWLSDW

-252 PDVQKKDFICNGPAQ
+252 PDVQKKDFVCPAQ

-273 VPQVAV
+273 APQVTV

-298 TEIPGNLPEG
+298 TEIPVNLPEG

-335 IDLSKNQISDVA
+335 IDLSKNQISDIA

-362 YGNKITELPKGL
+362 YGNKITELPKGI

-414 LQTISKGLFAPL
+414 LQTISKGLFTPL

-530 PEHTTD
+530 PEHTAD
-536 LRLNDNEIAIL
+536 LRLNDNEIAVL
-547 EATGTFKKLPNLKK
+547 EATGIFKKLPNLRK
-561 INLSNNKLRD
+561 INLSNNKLKD
-571 IREGAFDGGVGVL
+571 IREGAFDGAGGVL

-602 GLGGLKTLML
+602 GLSGLKTLML

-640 ISSIAPGAFSTLH
+640 ISSIAPGSFSTLH

-768 KELAALK
+768 KELANLK

-788 TLAPYTFSNMTQLA
+788 ALAPYTFNNMTQLA

-836 TIPEGAFNHLT
+836 TIPEGAFNHLS

-899 LNRFQCKGPVDITLM
+899 LNRFQCKGPVDINLM
-914 SKCTP
+914 SKCAP
-919 CLAAPCQNNGTCVS
+919 CLSAPCQNNGTCVS
-933 DAVGSYRCTCPY
+933 NAAGSYHCTCPY

-962 PCSNGGTCHIQPGH
+962 PCSNGGTCHIHPGH

-981 CVCLPGFEGQR
+981 CACPPGFEGQH

-1012 DGVNNYTCVCPPN
+1012 DGINNYTCVCPPN

-1031 EEVVDPCLTGF
+1031 DEVTDPCLPGF
-1042 DPCQHDSKCVH
+1042 DPCQHDSKCLR
-1053 VGRSYRCE
+1053 VGRGYRCE

-1147 GFYGNK
+1147 GFYGSK

-1166 GYVELPGAKL
+1166 GYVELPAAKL

-1184 QVATDKDNGILLYKE
+1184 QVGLTFDLCAFIFVFQGLQIQQCKGYIL
-1199 DHDPLA
+1199 
-1205 LELYQGHI
+1205 
-1213 RLIYDI
+1213 
-1219 ANYPPTT
+1219 
-1226 VYSVESVNDGL
+1226 VESVNDGL

-1247 RSLSLVVDNGAP
+1247 HSLSLVVDNSTN

-1279 GGVPSQV
+1279 GGTHTHFFINTMHLRYTDVTLGF
-1286 VASGLRPGPERSLQA
+1286 SG
-1301 FNGCIHN
+1301 CVHN
-1308 VRINGE
+1308 VQINGE

-1320 RSAGGRPQAVGSKQG
+1320 RSRGG

-1340 GCHTCSVCA
+1340 GCHSCSVCA

-1364 CPPGRSGALCDEMT
+1364 CPPGRSGALCDQT
-1378 TTNQCQN
+1378 TGTNPCQN
-1385 SRCVHG
+1385 NRCSHG
-1391 TCVPKGQSY
+1391 QCVPKGQSY

-1408 QGQYCDRRQEPPAC
+1408 QGQFCNRRQEPPAC
-1422 RGHRCGRGECRVSE
+1422 RGVRCGRGECRVSE
-1436 EGEPVCHCQPRYTGP
+1436 RGEPFCHCQPGFTGP
-1451 TCDTELTCQGEMLRE
+1451 ICDTEITCQGEMVRE
-1466 QLKRHQAM
+1466 QLKRHQPL

-1487 CPKSCQASA
+1487 CSRSCQAS
-1496 PPGVC
+1496 PGVC
-1501 CGITKSRR
+1501 CSVTKTRR

-1523 EEIETALECGC
+1523 EEMETALECGC

>member
-1 MPPTGPEKRAALC
+1 MIQLSTRIIGDLLPADVMQPGRL
-14 RVWALVFA
+14 WALVVLCA
-22 LLVCA
+22 VCCA
-27 ASVDGCPH
+27 DGCPH

-41 SHVDCQSLGLKTVPK
+41 SHVDCQGLGLKTIPK
-56 GIPRNAERLDL
+56 GIPRGAERLDL
-67 NRNNITRITKVDF
+67 NKNNITRITKVDF

-94 QISVIER
+94 QVSVIER

-118 KLQFLPELL
+118 KLTLLPELL

-152 RGITSVKNLQLDSNH
+152 RGITNVKN
-167 ISCIEDGAFRAL
+167 
-179 RDLEILTLNNNN
+179 LTLNNNN

-206 RTLRLHSNNLHCD
+206 RTLRLHSNNLLCD

-252 PDVQKKDFICNGPAQ
+252 PDVQKKDFVCNGPAH
-267 TESRTC
+267 TDTRTC
-273 VPQVAV
+273 APLVAV

-285 CNNNIVDCRRKGL
+285 CNNNIVDCRRKSL
-298 TEIPGNLPEG
+298 TEIPANLPEG
-308 IVEIRLEQNLIK
+308 ITEIRLEQNLIK
-320 SVPAGAF
+320 SVPPGAF
-327 SAYKKLKR
+327 SSYKKLKR
-335 IDLSKNQISDVA
+335 IDLSKNQISDIA

-374 FDGLVSLQLLLLNA
+374 FEGLVSLQLLLLNA

-398 FQDLQNLNLL
+398 FQDLHNLNLL

-445 KWLADY
+445 KWLADF

-499 FQDLVCPEK
+499 FQDLVCPER

-521 KLTRIPPHI
+521 KLTRIPAHI
-530 PEHTTD
+530 PEHITD
-536 LRLNDNEIAIL
+536 LRLNDNEIGVL
-547 EATGTFKKLPNLKK
+547 EAAGTFKKLPNLRK

-571 IREGAFDGGVGVL
+571 IREGAFDGASGVQ

-602 GLGGLKTLML
+602 GLTGLKTLML
-612 RSNQISCID
+612 RSNQVSCID
-621 NSTFTG
+621 NATFTG

-640 ISSIAPGAFSTLH
+640 ISSIAPGAFATLH

-673 LGQWLKKTRV
+673 LGQWLKRTRV
-683 VSGNPRCQK
+683 VSGNPRCQR

-699 PIQDVATPDFTCD
+699 PIQDVAHPDFTCD
-712 GAEDNGCLPAS
+712 GGEDNGCLPAS

-732 DGVVRCS
+732 DSVVRCS
-739 NRGLHSLPKGIPKDT
+739 NRGLHLLPKGIPKDT

-775 QLSLVDLSNNSIS
+775 HLSLVDLSNNSIS
-788 TLAPYTFSNMTQLA
+788 TVAPLTFSNMTQLA

-818 FDGLKSL
+818 FHGLKSL

-836 TIPEGAFNHLT
+836 TIPDGAFNHLT

-880 IARCTGPPD
+880 IARCSGPPD

-899 LNRFQCKGPVDITLM
+899 LNRFQCKGPVDISLV
-914 SKCTP
+914 SKCAP
-919 CLAAPCQNNGTCVS
+919 CLADPCQNNGTCVS
-933 DAVGSYRCTCPY
+933 DELGSYHCTCPF

-952 EIPINACISF
+952 ETPINACVSF
-962 PCSNGGTCHIQPGH
+962 PCLNGGTCHLRPGL

-981 CVCLPGFEGQR
+981 CVCPPGFEGQR
-992 CEINPD
+992 CEVNPD

-1004 CENNSTCI
+1004 CENNSTCV

-1031 EEVVDPCLTGF
+1031 EEVFDPCLLGF

-1061 CLPGYVGQHC
+1061 CLPGYVGHYC
-1071 EQDYND
+1071 EHDYND

-1098 VCKEGFS
+1098 ICKEGFS

-1117 LQTSPCDQSDCQNGA
+1117 QQTSPCDQTDCQNDA
-1132 QCLVVAGEP
+1132 QCLLMAGEP
-1141 ICRCMP
+1141 VCRCMP

-1153 CDKMATVHFLGRD
+1153 CDKMATVHFLGREA
-1166 GYVELPGAKL
+1166 YVELLGTKIH
-1176 RPTAHISL
+1176 PTAHISF
-1184 QVATDKDNGILLYKE
+1184 QVATDKDNGVLLYKE
-1199 DHDPLA
+1199 DLDPLA

-1213 RLIYDI
+1213 RLIYDM

-1247 RSLSLVVDNGAP
+1247 RSLSLVVDDGAP
-1259 KSLGKLARQPS
+1259 KSLGNLARQPS
-1270 VDHNTQLYI
+1270 LDHNTQLYI
-1279 GGVPSQV
+1279 GGVPYQV
-1286 VASGLRPGPERSLQA
+1286 MASGLRPSPERSSQS

-1308 VRINGE
+1308 VQINGE

-1320 RSAGGRPQAVGSKQG
+1320 RATGGRPVEGKG
-1335 DGILA
+1335 DGVLV
-1340 GCHTCSVCA
+1340 GCHSCSVCA
-1349 QGACREGGETGVTCD
+1349 QGTCREGGEMGVTCQ
-1364 CPPGRSGALCDEMT
+1364 CPPGRSGALCEQMT
-1378 TTNQCQN
+1378 APSPCQG

-1391 TCVPKGQSY
+1391 VCVPKGASY
-1400 SCQCNEGY
+1400 SCQCTAGY
-1408 QGQYCDRRQEPPAC
+1408 QGQFCERQQEPLAC
-1422 RGHRCGRGECRVSE
+1422 RGQHCGHGECKVSE
-1436 EGEPVCHCQPRYTGP
+1436 GGQPICNCMPGYTGP
-1451 TCDTELTCQGEMLRE
+1451 TCDTEVACPGEMVRE
-1466 QLKRHQAM
+1466 QLKRHQAL
-1474 RTCTSTS
+1474 RTCASTS

-1487 CPKSCQASA
+1487 CPRSCQAAA
-1496 PPGVC
+1496 PAGVC
-1501 CGITKSRR
+1501 CGVTKTRR
-1509 RKVVFRCTDGTSYS
+1509 KKVVFRCTDGTSYS
-1523 EEIETALECGC
+1523 EEMETALECGC
-1534 SKCPL
+1534 AVCPL

>member
-1 MPPTGPEKRAALC
+1 M
-14 RVWALVFA
+14 
-22 LLVCA
+22 
-27 ASVDGCPH
+27 
-35 KCSCSG
+35 
-41 SHVDCQSLGLKTVPK
+41 
-56 GIPRNAERLDL
+56 
-67 NRNNITRITKVDF
+67 
-80 SGIKNLRI
+80 
-88 LHLEDN
+88 
-94 QISVIER
+94 
-101 GAFQDLRLLERL
+101 
-113 RLNRN
+113 
-118 KLQFLPELL
+118 
-127 FQSNPKLGRL
+127 
-137 DLSENQIQAVPRKAF
+137 
-152 RGITSVKNLQLDSNH
+152 
-167 ISCIEDGAFRAL
+167 

-252 PDVQKKDFICNGPAQ
+252 PDVQKKDFVCNALSFLP
-267 TESRTC
+267 TC
-273 VPQVAV
+273 
-279 CPPSCS
+279 SLCS

-298 TEIPGNLPEG
+298 LEIPANLPEG
-308 IVEIRLEQNLIK
+308 IVEILNLQAK
-320 SVPAGAF
+320 PC
-327 SAYKKLKR
+327 KHCNL
-335 IDLSKNQISDVA
+335 NDVV
-347 ADAFSG
+347 
-353 LRSLTSLVL
+353 LTVLCRVL

-414 LQTISKGLFAPL
+414 LQTISKGLFTPL

-499 FQDLVCPEK
+499 FQDLVF
-508 CRCEGTVVDCSNL
+508 DCSNL
-521 KLTRIPPHI
+521 KMTRKPKY
-530 PEHTTD
+530 EKQ
-536 LRLNDNEIAIL
+536 LNL
-547 EATGTFKKLPNLKK
+547 SFLCPSCS
-561 INLSNNKLRD
+561 NLSNNKLRD
-571 IREGAFDGGVGVL
+571 IREGVFDGAGGVL

-602 GLGGLKTLML
+602 GLTGLKTLML

-754 TELYLEGNMLTSVP
+754 TEL
-768 KELAALK
+768 
-775 QLSLVDLSNNSIS
+775 DLSNNSIS
-788 TLAPYTFSNMTQLA
+788 TLAPYTFNNMTQLA

-899 LNRFQCKGPVDITLM
+899 LNRFQCKGPVDISLM
-914 SKCTP
+914 SKCAP
-919 CLAAPCQNNGTCVS
+919 CLAAPCQNNGTCLS
-933 DAVGSYRCTCPY
+933 ETTGSYHCTCPY
-945 GFKGQDC
+945 GFKGQNC

-962 PCSNGGTCHIQPGH
+962 PCSNGGTCHIQSGH

-981 CVCLPGFEGQR
+981 CVCPPGYEGQR

-1012 DGVNNYTCVCPPN
+1012 DGINNYTCICPPN

-1031 EEVVDPCLTGF
+1031 EEVVDPCLHGF
-1042 DPCQHDSKCVH
+1042 DPCQHDSKCLLTPSIFPCH
-1053 VGRSYRCE
+1053 SRCE

-1117 LQTSPCDQSDCQNGA
+1117 LQTSPCDQSDCQNSA
-1132 QCLVVAGEP
+1132 HCLVVAGEP
-1141 ICRCMP
+1141 VCRCMP

-1166 GYVELPGAKL
+1166 GYVELPGTKL

-1279 GGVPSQV
+1279 GGMCVPSQV
-1286 VASGLRPGPERSLQA
+1286 VASGLRPGPERSPQA

-1314 PQDLSY
+1314 PQDLSF
-1320 RSAGGRPQAVGSKQG
+1320 RPTGGGQPQGG
-1335 DGILA
+1335 DGILP

-1364 CPPGRSGALCDEMT
+1364 CPPGRSGALCDQT
-1378 TTNQCQN
+1378 TTPNPCQN

-1391 TCVPKGQSY
+1391 LCVPKGQTY
-1400 SCQCNEGY
+1400 SCQCSEGY

-1422 RGHRCGRGECRVSE
+1422 RGQRCGHGECRVLE
-1436 EGEPVCHCQPRYTGP
+1436 GGEPVCHCQPGYTGP
-1451 TCDTELTCQGEMLRE
+1451 TCDTELTCQGEMVRE
-1466 QLKRHQAM
+1466 QLKRHQPM

-1487 CPKSCQASA
+1487 CPRSCQAAA

-1501 CGITKSRR
+1501 CGVTKNRR
-1509 RKVVFRCTDGTSYS
+1509 RKVVFRCTDGSSYS
-1523 EEIETALECGC
+1523 EEMETALECGC

>member
-1 MPPTGPEKRAALC
+1 MASVAPEKRAAPR
-14 RVWALVFA
+14 RVWALLLA
-22 LLVCA
+22 LLLCA
-27 ASVDGCPH
+27 TPVDGCPH

-41 SHVDCQSLGLKTVPK
+41 SHVDCQGLGLKTVPK
-56 GIPRNAERLDL
+56 GVPRNAERLDL

-80 SGIKNLRI
+80 AGFKNLRI

-127 FQSNPKLGRL
+127 FQSNPKLGRV

-152 RGITSVKNLQLDSNH
+152 RGITGVKNLQLDSNH

-219 CHLSWLSDW
+219 CHLAWLSDW

-236 PFTQCMAPAH
+236 PFTQCMSPAH

-252 PDVQKKDFICNGPAQ
+252 PDVQKKDFVCPPQ
-267 TESRTC
+267 TEPRTC
-273 VPQVAV
+273 AAQVSV

-298 TEIPGNLPEG
+298 LEIPANLPEG

-320 SVPAGAF
+320 SIPAGAF
-327 SAYKKLKR
+327 SPYKKLKR
-335 IDLSKNQISDVA
+335 IDLSKNQISDIA
-347 ADAFSG
+347 ADAFNG

-398 FQDLQNLNLL
+398 FQDLQNLSLL

-414 LQTISKGLFAPL
+414 LQTISKGLFTPL

-530 PEHTTD
+530 PEYTTD
-536 LRLNDNEIAIL
+536 LRLNDNDITSL
-547 EATGTFKKLPNLKK
+547 EGMGTFKKLPNLRK
-561 INLSNNKLRD
+561 INLSNNKLRE
-571 IREGAFDGGVGVL
+571 IREGVFDGAGGVL
-584 ELLLTGNKLTGLQ
+584 ELLLTGNKLTAVHG
-597 GRMFR
+597 GMFR
-602 GLGGLKTLML
+602 GLSGLKTLML

-640 ISSIAPGAFSTLH
+640 IASIAPGAFSTLH

-692 PAFLKEI
+692 PPFLKEI

-712 GAEDNGCLPAS
+712 GSEDNSCLPSS

-732 DGVVRCS
+732 DAVVRCS
-739 NRGLHSLPKGIPKDT
+739 NRGLRSLPKGIPKDT
-754 TELYLEGNMLTSVP
+754 TEL
-768 KELAALK
+768 
-775 QLSLVDLSNNSIS
+775 DLSNNSIS

-802 TLILSYNQIRC
+802 TLILSYNQIHC
-813 IPVHA
+813 FPVHA

-825 RLLTLHGNDLS
+825 RLTLHGNDLS

-880 IARCTGPPD
+880 IARCTGPAD

-899 LNRFQCKGPVDITLM
+899 LNRFQCKGPVDINLAT
-914 SKCTP
+914 KCAP
-919 CLAAPCQNNGTCVS
+919 CLADPCQNNGTCVS
-933 DAVGSYRCTCPY
+933 DAAGSYRCNCPF

-952 EIPINACISF
+952 EIPINACVSF
-962 PCSNGGTCHIQPGH
+962 PCLNGGTCHIQSGH
-976 EDHFS
+976 KEEFS
-981 CVCLPGFEGQR
+981 CVCPAGFEGQR
-992 CEINPD
+992 CEMNPD

-1004 CENNSTCI
+1004 CENNSTCV

-1031 EEVVDPCLTGF
+1031 DEVVDPCLSGF
-1042 DPCQHDSKCVH
+1042 HSCQHDSKCIP

-1071 EQDYND
+1071 EQDFND
-1077 CLENKCQHG
+1077 CLENKCRHG

-1098 VCKEGFS
+1098 ICRKGFS

-1117 LQTSPCDQSDCQNGA
+1117 LQTSPCDQSECQNSA

-1141 ICRCMP
+1141 ICRCIP
-1147 GFYGNK
+1147 GYYGDK
-1153 CDKMATVHFLGRD
+1153 CDKVSTVHFLGRD
-1166 GYVELPGAKL
+1166 GYVELPGTKL

-1184 QVATDKDNGILLYKE
+1184 QMATERDNGILLYKE

-1213 RLIYDI
+1213 RLIYDF

-1247 RSLSLVVDNGAP
+1247 HSLSLVVDNGAP

-1279 GGVPSQV
+1279 GGVPSHV
-1286 VASGLRPGPERSLQA
+1286 VAASLRPGPERPPQA
-1301 FNGCIHN
+1301 FNGCFHN
-1308 VRINGE
+1308 FRINGE
-1314 PQDLSY
+1314 IQDLKFGST
-1320 RSAGGRPQAVGSKQG
+1320 GEKQPQSQD
-1335 DGILA
+1335 DGILV
-1340 GCHTCSVCA
+1340 GCHSCSVCA
-1349 QGACREGGETGVTCD
+1349 QGACREGGETGVTCQ
-1364 CPPGRSGALCDEMT
+1364 CPPGQSGVLCDET
-1378 TTNQCQN
+1378 TAPDLCLN

-1391 TCVPKGQSY
+1391 SCVLKGQSY
-1400 SCQCNEGY
+1400 SCQCNDGY
-1408 QGQYCDRRQEPPAC
+1408 WGQFCDQRQEPAAC
-1422 RGHRCGRGECRVSE
+1422 RGQNCGQGECHVSE
-1436 EGEPVCHCQPRYTGP
+1436 LGKPVCHCQPGFTGP
-1451 TCDTELTCQGEMLRE
+1451 TCDTELTCPGIMVRE

-1474 RTCTSTS
+1474 RTCTTVN

-1487 CPKSCQASA
+1487 CPRYCQA

-1501 CGITKSRR
+1501 CGVTKTRR

-1523 EEIETALECGC
+1523 EEMETPLECGC

>member
-1 MPPTGPEKRAALC
+1 LPTRTSLCWLRALFAAL
-14 RVWALVFA
+14 
-22 LLVCA
+22 LLLLCA
-27 ASVDGCPH
+27 VAVDGCPH

-41 SHVDCQSLGLKTVPK
+41 SHVDCQGLGLKTVPK

-67 NRNNITRITKVDF
+67 NRNNVTRITKVDF
-80 SGIKNLRI
+80 TGLKNLRI

-101 GAFQDLRLLERL
+101 GAFRDLRLLE
-113 RLNRN
+113 
-118 KLQFLPELL
+118 
-127 FQSNPKLGRL
+127 RL
-137 DLSENQIQAVPRKAF
+137 DLSENQIQAVARKAF
-152 RGITSVKNLQLDSNH
+152 RGITNVKNLQLDSNH

-191 ITLIPLSSFNHMPKL
+191 VSLIPLSSFNHMPKL
-206 RTLRLHSNNLHCD
+206 RTLRLHSNSLHCD

-236 PFTQCMAPAH
+236 PFTQCMSPAH

-252 PDVQKKDFICNGPAQ
+252 PDVQKKDFVCPVQ
-267 TESRTC
+267 TESKTC
-273 VPQVAV
+273 LPPVAV

-298 TEIPGNLPEG
+298 TEIPANLPEG

-320 SVPAGAF
+320 NVPPGAF
-327 SAYKKLKR
+327 TAYKKLKR
-335 IDLSKNQISDVA
+335 IDLSKNQISDIA

-487 QEDYRSRLSGEC
+487 KEDYRSRLSGDC

-521 KLTRIPPHI
+521 KLTRVPPHI

-536 LRLNDNEIAIL
+536 LRLNDNEIAVL
-547 EATGTFKKLPNLKK
+547 EATGTFKKLPNLRK

-571 IREGAFDGGVGVL
+571 IREGAFDGAGGVL
-584 ELLLTGNKLTGLQ
+584 ELLLTGNKLSGLQ

-602 GLGGLKTLML
+602 GLTGLKTLML

-621 NSTFTG
+621 NGTFTG

-658 NLLSNPYVCDCHLAW
+658 NLLSNPYLCDCHLAW
-673 LGQWLKKTRV
+673 LGLWLKKTRV

-712 GAEDNGCLPAS
+712 GMEDNGCLPTA

-754 TELYLEGNMLTSVP
+754 TELYLEGNSLTSVP
-768 KELAALK
+768 KVLSSLK

-788 TLAPYTFSNMTQLA
+788 MLAPYTFSNMSQLA

-825 RLLTLHGNDLS
+825 Q
-836 TIPEGAFNHLT
+836 GAFNHLT

-899 LNRFQCKGPVDITLM
+899 LNRFQCKGPADISLM
-914 SKCTP
+914 SKCAP

-933 DAVGSYRCTCPY
+933 DGAGVYHCTCPY
-945 GFKGQDC
+945 GFKGKNC

-962 PCSNGGTCHIQPGH
+962 PCSNGGTCHIEPGI

-981 CVCLPGFEGQR
+981 CVCPPGFEGLR
-992 CEINPD
+992 CEMNPD

-1004 CENNSTCI
+1004 CENNSTCV
-1012 DGVNNYTCVCPPN
+1012 DGVNNYTCVCPP
-1025 YTGDLC
+1025 TTQVRQGDLC
-1031 EEVVDPCLTGF
+1031 EEVLDHCLPGF
-1042 DPCQHDSKCVH
+1042 DLCQHDSKCIG

-1098 VCKEGFS
+1098 ICKEGFS

-1117 LQTSPCDQSDCQNGA
+1117 LQTSPCDQTDCQNGA
-1132 QCLVVAGEP
+1132 QCLMVAGEP
-1141 ICRCMP
+1141 VCRCMP

-1153 CDKMATVHFLGRD
+1153 CDKMATVHFLGREA
-1166 GYVELPGAKL
+1166 YVGLQSVKLPS
-1176 RPTAHISL
+1176 RVHISL
-1184 QVATDKDNGILLYKE
+1184 QVATEKDNGVLLYKE

-1219 ANYPPTT
+1219 ASYPPTT

-1242 LLIQN
+1242 VLIQD

-1259 KSLGKLARQPS
+1259 KSMSKQARQPS
-1270 VDHNTQLYI
+1270 VDHSTQFYI

-1286 VASGLRPGPERSLQA
+1286 VAPGLRPGPDRSPQT

-1308 VRINGE
+1308 VKINGE
-1314 PQDLSY
+1314 LQDLIYQST
-1320 RSAGGRPQAVGSKQG
+1320 A
-1335 DGILA
+1335 DGILP
-1340 GCHTCSVCA
+1340 GCHSCSVCA

-1364 CPPGRSGALCDEMT
+1364 CPPGRSGPLCDQT
-1378 TTNQCQN
+1378 TTSSICQ
-1385 SRCVHG
+1385 SHRCVHG
-1391 TCVPKGQSY
+1391 VCVPKGQSY
-1400 SCQCNEGY
+1400 SCQCSEGY

-1422 RGHRCGRGECRVSE
+1422 RGRRCGHGECRVTE
-1436 EGEPVCHCQPRYTGP
+1436 TGEPLCQCLPGYTGA
-1451 TCDTELTCQGEMLRE
+1451 TCDTELSCQGEMVRE
-1466 QLKRHQAM
+1466 QLKRHQPL

-1487 CPKSCQASA
+1487 CPRSCQAAA
-1496 PPGVC
+1496 PPV
-1501 CGITKSRR
+1501 TKSRK
-1509 RKVVFRCTDGTSYS
+1509 RKVVFRCTDGSSFS
-1523 EEIETALECGC
+1523 EEMETALECGC

>member
-1 MPPTGPEKRAALC
+1 MSWTAYHWCIWFLLCGLLCSAA
-14 RVWALVFA
+14 VH
-22 LLVCA
+22 
-27 ASVDGCPH
+27 GCPH

-41 SHVDCQSLGLKTVPK
+41 SHVDCQGQGFRTVPK

-67 NRNNITRITKVDF
+67 DRNNITRITKVDF
-80 SGIKNLRI
+80 SGIKNLRV

-101 GAFQDLRLLERL
+101 GAFQDLKQLERL

-118 KLQFLPELL
+118 KLQVLPELL
-127 FQSNPKLGRL
+127 FQSTPKLGRL

-152 RGITSVKNLQLDSNH
+152 RGITTVKNLQLDSNH
-167 ISCIEDGAFRAL
+167 INCIEDGAFRAL

-206 RTLRLHSNNLHCD
+206 RTLRLHSNSLHCD

-228 LRARRGLA
+228 LRQRRGLA

-246 MRGLNV
+246 MRGLNI
-252 PDVQKKDFICNGPAQ
+252 PDVQKKDFTCTGPAQ
-267 TESRTC
+267 SEVRTC
-273 VPQVAV
+273 IPQASV
-279 CPPSCS
+279 CPATCT

-298 TEIPGNLPEG
+298 TEIPANLPEA
-308 IVEIRLEQNLIK
+308 IVEICSCIQPNLCLSLSLIC
-320 SVPAGAF
+320 S
-327 SAYKKLKR
+327 SS
-335 IDLSKNQISDVA
+335 DLSKNQISDIA

-362 YGNKITELPKGL
+362 YGNKIAEIPKGL

-398 FQDLQNLNLL
+398 FQDLQSLNLL

-487 QEDYRSRLSGEC
+487 TEDYRSRLTGEC

-521 KLTRIPPHI
+521 KLTKLPPHL
-530 PEHTTD
+530 PEHTTE
-536 LRLNDNEIAIL
+536 LRLNDNDISIL
-547 EATGTFKKLPNLKK
+547 EAVGSFKKLPNLKK

-571 IREGAFDGGVGVL
+571 IREGAFDGAAGVL
-584 ELLLTGNKLTGLQ
+584 ELLLTGNKLQAIQ

-602 GLGGLKTLML
+602 GLTGLKTLML
-612 RSNQISCID
+612 RSNQIGCVD
-621 NSTFTG
+621 NTTFTG
-627 LSSVRLLSLYDNR
+627 LSSVLHLLSV
-640 ISSIAPGAFSTLH
+640 
-653 SLSTI
+653 SL

-673 LGQWLKKTRV
+673 LGLWLKKTRV

-699 PIQDVATPDFTCD
+699 PIQDVANPDFTCD
-712 GAEDNGCLPAS
+712 GVEENVCLPVS
-723 GCPDVCTCS
+723 RCPESCMCS
-732 DGVVRCS
+732 DTVVRCS
-739 NRGLHSLPKGIPKDT
+739 NRGLRTLPKGIPKDT
-754 TELYLEGNMLTSVP
+754 TELYLEGNLLTSVP
-768 KELAALK
+768 KELSTLK
-775 QLSLVDLSNNSIS
+775 QLSLVWVFWFASQIDTAWSPL
-788 TLAPYTFSNMTQLA
+788 YW
-802 TLILSYNQIRC
+802 ILSYNQIRC

-865 RWLSQWVKAGFKEPG
+865 RWLSQWVKEGFKEPG

-899 LNRFQCKGPVDITLM
+899 LNRFQCKSPVDLNLM
-914 SKCTP
+914 SKCAP
-919 CLAAPCQNNGTCVS
+919 CLTGPCLNNGTCSSDVS
-933 DAVGSYRCTCPY
+933 GSYHCTCPFGY
-945 GFKGQDC
+945 KGQNC
-952 EIPINACISF
+952 EIAINACISF
-962 PCSNGGTCHIQPGH
+962 PCVNGGTCHLIPGQ
-976 EDHFS
+976 EGQFS
-981 CVCLPGFEGQR
+981 CACVPGYEGLQ
-992 CEINPD
+992 CEVNPD

-1004 CENNSTCI
+1004 CENNSTCV
-1012 DGVNNYTCVCPPN
+1012 DGINNYTCICPPN

-1031 EEVVDPCLTGF
+1031 EEVVDPCIQGF
-1042 DPCQHDSKCVH
+1042 DPCQHDSKCIPLTK
-1053 VGRSYRCE
+1053 GYRCE

-1086 AECVD
+1086 AQCVD

-1117 LQTSPCDQSDCQNGA
+1117 LQTSPCDQSECQNGA
-1132 QCLVVAGEP
+1132 QCLVMEGEP
-1141 ICRCMP
+1141 VCRCLP
-1147 GFYGNK
+1147 GFTGNK
-1153 CDKMATVHFLGRD
+1153 CQKILTVHLLSRD
-1166 GYVELPGAKL
+1166 AYIQLPSAKL
-1176 RPTAHISL
+1176 RSPVHISL
-1184 QVATDKDNGILLYKE
+1184 QMATDKDNGILLYKE

-1213 RLIYDI
+1213 RIIYDI

-1226 VYSVESVNDGL
+1226 VYSVETVNDGL
-1237 FHTVE
+1237 FHMVE

-1247 RSLSLVVDNGAP
+1247 HSLSLVVDKGTP
-1259 KSLGKLARQPS
+1259 KSLGKLPRQPS
-1270 VDHNTQLYI
+1270 VDHNAQLYI
-1279 GGVPSQV
+1279 GGVPSAV
-1286 VASGLRPGPERSLQA
+1286 VGSGLRSGPDRVPQA

-1308 VRINGE
+1308 VRVNGE
-1314 PQDLSY
+1314 QQDLGTAP
-1320 RSAGGRPQAVGSKQG
+1320 RGVE
-1335 DGILA
+1335 GILP
-1340 GCHTCSVCA
+1340 GCHSCGVCA
-1349 QGACREGGETGVTCD
+1349 QGACRQTGETGVSCE
-1364 CPPGRSGALCDEMT
+1364 CPPSRSGPLCDREAAPSSP
-1378 TTNQCQN
+1378 CQT

-1391 TCVPKGQSY
+1391 LCVPKASSY
-1400 SCQCNEGY
+1400 SCRCAEGY
-1408 QGQYCDRRQEPPAC
+1408 TGQYCERREEPQAC
-1422 RGHRCGRGECRVSE
+1422 KGKQCGHGECRLSDS
-1436 EGEPVCHCQPRYTGP
+1436 GQASCHCQPGYTGP
-1451 TCDTELTCQGEMLRE
+1451 ACNTELTCQGEVVRE
-1466 QLKRHQAM
+1466 LLKRHQPLK
-1474 RTCTSTS
+1474 TCTSTS
-1481 KIPRMD
+1481 KIPRVE
-1487 CPKSCQASA
+1487 CPRACD
-1496 PPGVC
+1496 GGLC
-1501 CGITKSRR
+1501 CTPSKSRR
-1509 RKVVFRCTDGTSYS
+1509 RKVVFRCTDGSSYS
-1523 EEIETALECGC
+1523 EDLETTLECGC

>member
-1 MPPTGPEKRAALC
+1 MPRGTEPSWLWILSLAPVLVLC
-14 RVWALVFA
+14 VS
-22 LLVCA
+22 
-27 ASVDGCPH
+27 SVHACPH

-41 SHVDCQSLGLKTVPK
+41 SHVDCQGLGLKTVPK
-56 GIPRNAERLDL
+56 GIPRGAERLDL
-67 NRNNITRITKVDF
+67 NRNNITRVTKVDF
-80 SGIKNLRI
+80 SGLKNLRI

-94 QISVIER
+94 QISVVER

-118 KLQFLPELL
+118 RLALLPELL

-252 PDVQKKDFICNGPAQ
+252 PDVQKKDFVCSGP
-267 TESRTC
+267 THIEPRTC
-273 VPQVAV
+273 APLVAV
-279 CPPSCS
+279 CPASCT
-285 CNNNIVDCRRKGL
+285 CNNNIVDCRRKSL
-298 TEIPGNLPEG
+298 TEIPANLPEG
-308 IVEIRLEQNLIK
+308 IIEIRLEQNLIK
-320 SVPAGAF
+320 SVPPGAF
-327 SAYKKLKR
+327 SSYKKLKR
-335 IDLSKNQISDVA
+335 IDLSKNQISDIA
-347 ADAFSG
+347 SDAFSG

-398 FQDLQNLNLL
+398 FQDLHNLNLL

-414 LQTISKGLFAPL
+414 LQTISKGLFTPL

-445 KWLADY
+445 KWLADF

-499 FQDLVCPEK
+499 FQDLICPEK

-521 KLTRIPPHI
+521 KLTRIPSHI

-536 LRLNDNEIAIL
+536 LRLNDNEIALL
-547 EATGTFKKLPNLKK
+547 EATGILKKLPNLRK

-571 IREGAFDGGVGVL
+571 IREGAFDGASGVL

-602 GLGGLKTLML
+602 GLTGLKTLML

-621 NSTFTG
+621 NTTFTG

-640 ISSIAPGAFSTLH
+640 IASIAPGAFATLH

-683 VSGNPRCQK
+683 VSGNPRCQR

-699 PIQDVATPDFTCD
+699 PIQDVANPDFTCD
-712 GAEDNGCLPAS
+712 GGEDNGCLPAS

-732 DGVVRCS
+732 DSVVRCS
-739 NRGLHSLPKGIPKDT
+739 NRGLHSLPKGIPKDA
-754 TELYLEGNMLTSVP
+754 TELYLEGNMLTTVP

-775 QLSLVDLSNNSIS
+775 HLLLVDLSNNSIS
-788 TLAPYTFSNMTQLA
+788 TVPPYTFSNMTQLA

-818 FDGLKSL
+818 FHGLKSL

-836 TIPEGAFNHLT
+836 TIPDGAFNHLT
-847 SLSHLA
+847 ALSHLA

-859 YCNCDL
+859 YCNCEL

-899 LNRFQCKGPVDITLM
+899 LNKFQCKGPVDISLV
-914 SKCTP
+914 SKCAP
-919 CLAAPCQNNGTCVS
+919 CLAEPCRNNGTCVS
-933 DAVGSYRCTCPY
+933 DPSGSYQCTCPF

-952 EIPINACISF
+952 EVAINACVSF
-962 PCSNGGTCHIQPGH
+962 PCLNGGTCHLQPGL

-981 CVCLPGFEGQR
+981 CTCSPGFEGQR
-992 CEINPD
+992 CEVNPD

-1004 CENNSTCI
+1004 CENNATCV
-1012 DGVNNYTCVCPPN
+1012 DGINNYTCVCPPN

-1031 EEVVDPCLTGF
+1031 EEVLDPCLPGF
-1042 DPCQHDSKCVH
+1042 DPCEHDSKCVH

-1061 CLPGYVGQHC
+1061 CLPGYVGHFC
-1071 EQDYND
+1071 EQDYDD
-1077 CLENKCQHG
+1077 CLENKCQHA

-1117 LQTSPCDQSDCQNGA
+1117 LQTSPCDQSECQNSA
-1132 QCLVVAGEP
+1132 QCLLVAGEP
-1141 ICRCMP
+1141 VCRCMP

-1153 CDKMATVHFLGRD
+1153 CDKMATVHFLGREA
-1166 GYVELPGAKL
+1166 YVELPGAKL
-1176 RPTAHISL
+1176 RPNVHISF
-1184 QVATDKDNGILLYKE
+1184 QVATNKDNGILFYKE
-1199 DHDPLA
+1199 DRDPLA
-1205 LELYQGHI
+1205 VELYQGHI
-1213 RLIYDI
+1213 RLIYDM
-1219 ANYPPTT
+1219 ASYPPTT

-1247 RSLSLVVDNGAP
+1247 HSLSLVVDNGAP

-1279 GGVPSQV
+1279 GGVPYQV
-1286 VASGLRPGPERSLQA
+1286 LATGLQTSPERSPQF

-1308 VRINGE
+1308 VQINGE
-1314 PQDLSY
+1314 AQDLSY
-1320 RSAGGRPQAVGSKQG
+1320 RATGGRPVEGKG
-1335 DGILA
+1335 DGVLV
-1340 GCHTCSVCA
+1340 GCHSCSVCA
-1349 QGACREGGETGVTCD
+1349 QGTCREGGEMGVTCQ
-1364 CPPGRSGALCDEMT
+1364 CPPGRSGTLCEQAT
-1378 TTNQCQN
+1378 APNPCQG

-1391 TCVPKGQSY
+1391 LCVPKGSSY
-1400 SCQCNEGY
+1400 SCKCSEGY
-1408 QGQYCDRRQEPPAC
+1408 QGQFCERQQVPTAC
-1422 RGHRCGRGECRVSE
+1422 RGQRCGHGECRVSE
-1436 EGEPVCHCQPRYTGP
+1436 GGEPVCNCLPGYAGP
-1451 TCDTELTCQGEMLRE
+1451 TCDTDLTCQGEMVRE

-1487 CPKSCQASA
+1487 CPRSCQMAA
-1496 PPGVC
+1496 PPGIC
-1501 CGITKSRR
+1501 CGVSKTRQ

-1523 EEIETALECGC
+1523 EEMETALECGC
-1534 SKCPL
+1534 ARCPL

>member
-1 MPPTGPEKRAALC
+1 MLGSGEETRTSLCWLRALAAAL
-14 RVWALVFA
+14 
-22 LLVCA
+22 LLCA
-27 ASVDGCPH
+27 VAVDGCPH

-41 SHVDCQSLGLKTVPK
+41 SHVDCQGLGLKTVPK

-80 SGIKNLRI
+80 SGLKNLRI

-118 KLQFLPELL
+118 RLQFLPELL

-152 RGITSVKNLQLDSNH
+152 RGITNVKNLQLDSNH

-191 ITLIPLSSFNHMPKL
+191 ISLIPLSSFNHMPKL

-236 PFTQCMAPAH
+236 PFTQCMSPAH

-252 PDVQKKDFICNGPAQ
+252 PDVQKKDFVCNGPVQ
-267 TESRTC
+267 TESKPC
-273 VPQVAV
+273 LPPVAV

-298 TEIPGNLPEG
+298 TEIPANLPEG

-320 SVPAGAF
+320 SVPPGAF
-327 SAYKKLKR
+327 TVYKKLKR
-335 IDLSKNQISDVA
+335 IDLSKNQISDIA

-374 FDGLVSLQLLLLNA
+374 FDGLASLQLLLLNA

-521 KLTRIPPHI
+521 KLTRIPPHL

-547 EATGTFKKLPNLKK
+547 EATGTFKKLPNLRK

-571 IREGAFDGGVGVL
+571 IREGAFDGAGGVL
-584 ELLLTGNKLTGLQ
+584 ELLLTGNKLSGLQ

-602 GLGGLKTLML
+602 GLTGLKTLML
-612 RSNQISCID
+612 RSNQITCID
-621 NSTFTG
+621 NTTFTG

-699 PIQDVATPDFTCD
+699 PIQDVATPDFMCD
-712 GAEDNGCLPAS
+712 GTEDNGCLPTA

-754 TELYLEGNMLTSVP
+754 TELYLEGNTLTSVP
-768 KELAALK
+768 KELSSLK

-788 TLAPYTFSNMTQLA
+788 MLSPYTFSNMSQLA

-899 LNRFQCKGPVDITLM
+899 LNRFQCKGPADISLM
-914 SKCTP
+914 SKCAP

-933 DAVGSYRCTCPY
+933 DGAGVYHCTCPY
-945 GFKGQDC
+945 GFKGQNC
-952 EIPINACISF
+952 EIPINACVSF
-962 PCSNGGTCHIQPGH
+962 PCANGGTCHIEPGI

-981 CVCLPGFEGQR
+981 CVCPPGFEGQR

-1004 CENNSTCI
+1004 CENNSTCV
-1012 DGVNNYTCVCPPN
+1012 DGVNNYTCICPPN

-1031 EEVVDPCLTGF
+1031 EEVLDHCLPGF
-1042 DPCQHDSKCVH
+1042 DPCQHDSKCIQ

-1061 CLPGYVGQHC
+1061 CLPGYIGQHC

-1098 VCKEGFS
+1098 ICKEGFS

-1117 LQTSPCDQSDCQNGA
+1117 LQTSPCDQTDCQNGA
-1132 QCLVVAGEP
+1132 QCLMVAGEP
-1141 ICRCMP
+1141 VCRCMP

-1153 CDKMATVHFLGRD
+1153 CDKMATIHFLGREA
-1166 GYVELPGAKL
+1166 YVELPSMKL
-1176 RPTAHISL
+1176 PSRVHISL
-1184 QVATDKDNGILLYKE
+1184 QVATEKDNGVLLYKE

-1219 ANYPPTT
+1219 ASYPPTT

-1242 LLIQN
+1242 LLIQD
-1247 RSLSLVVDNGAP
+1247 RSLSLTVDNGAP
-1259 KSLGKLARQPS
+1259 KSMGKQARQPS
-1270 VDHNTQLYI
+1270 VEHSTQLYI

-1286 VASGLRPGPERSLQA
+1286 VASGLRPGPERSPQT

-1308 VRINGE
+1308 VQINGE
-1314 PQDLSY
+1314 AQDLSY
-1320 RSAGGRPQAVGSKQG
+1320 RSTAGGQQG
-1335 DGILA
+1335 VESMADGILP
-1340 GCHTCSVCA
+1340 GCHSCSVCA
-1349 QGACREGGETGVTCD
+1349 QGVCREGGETGVTCD
-1364 CPPGRSGALCDEMT
+1364 CPPGRTGPLCDQT
-1378 TTNQCQN
+1378 TATNVCQN
-1385 SRCVHG
+1385 HRCVQG
-1391 TCVPKGQSY
+1391 VCVPKGQTY
-1400 SCQCNEGY
+1400 SCQCSEGY
-1408 QGQYCDRRQEPPAC
+1408 HGQYCDRQQEPPAC
-1422 RGHRCGRGECRVSE
+1422 RGRHCGHGECRVTE
-1436 EGEPVCHCQPRYTGP
+1436 TGEPVCQCQPGYTGA
-1451 TCDTELTCQGEMLRE
+1451 TCDTELSCQGEMVRE
-1466 QLKRHQAM
+1466 QLRRHQPL

-1487 CPKSCQASA
+1487 CLRSCQATA

-1501 CGITKSRR
+1501 CGVTKSRK
-1509 RKVVFRCTDGTSYS
+1509 RKVVFRCTDGSSYS
-1523 EEIETALECGC
+1523 EEMETALECGC

>member
-1 MPPTGPEKRAALC
+1 MAPTGPDRRASL
-14 RVWALVFA
+14 RRLWAPVFA
-22 LLVCA
+22 LLLCV
-27 ASVDGCPH
+27 ASVTGCPH

-41 SHVDCQSLGLKTVPK
+41 SHVDCQGLGLKTVPK
-56 GIPRNAERLDL
+56 GVPRNAERLDL
-67 NRNNITRITKVDF
+67 NRNNITRITKTTLTNVYCF
-80 SGIKNLRI
+80 CLCLSR
-88 LHLEDN
+88 
-94 QISVIER
+94 
-101 GAFQDLRLLERL
+101 
-113 RLNRN
+113 
-118 KLQFLPELL
+118 
-127 FQSNPKLGRL
+127 

-152 RGITSVKNLQLDSNH
+152 RGITNVKNLQLDSNH

-252 PDVQKKDFICNGPAQ
+252 PDVQKKDFVCNAQ

-279 CPPSCS
+279 CPPSCT

-298 TEIPGNLPEG
+298 TEIPANLPEG
-308 IVEIRLEQNLIK
+308 IPWKHFDPNDIV
-320 SVPAGAF
+320 
-327 SAYKKLKR
+327 
-335 IDLSKNQISDVA
+335 
-347 ADAFSG
+347 
-353 LRSLTSLVL
+353 LTLLCRVL

-414 LQTISKGLFAPL
+414 LQSISKGLFTPL

-521 KLTRIPPHI
+521 KLTRVPPHI

-536 LRLNDNEIAIL
+536 LRLNDNEIAVL
-547 EATGTFKKLPNLKK
+547 ETVGMFKKLPNLRK

-571 IREGAFDGGVGVL
+571 IREGVFDGAGGVL

-602 GLGGLKTLML
+602 GLTGLKTLML

-712 GAEDNGCLPAS
+712 GAEDNGCLPTS
-723 GCPDVCTCS
+723 GCPDACTCS

-754 TELYLEGNMLTSVP
+754 TEL
-768 KELAALK
+768 
-775 QLSLVDLSNNSIS
+775 DLSNNSIS

-802 TLILSYNQIRC
+802 TLIDFSNHSPSLSTR
-813 IPVHA
+813 
-818 FDGLKSL
+818 
-825 RLLTLHGNDLS
+825 TLHGNDLS

-899 LNRFQCKGPVDITLM
+899 LNRFQCKGPVDISLM
-914 SKCTP
+914 SKCAP

-933 DAVGSYRCTCPY
+933 DTTGSYHCTCPY
-945 GFKGQDC
+945 GFKGQNC
-952 EIPINACISF
+952 QIPINACISF
-962 PCSNGGTCHIQPGH
+962 PCLNGGTCHIQPGH
-976 EDHFS
+976 EDYFS
-981 CVCLPGFEGQR
+981 CVCPPGFEGRR

-1012 DGVNNYTCVCPPN
+1012 DGVNNYTCMCPPN

-1031 EEVVDPCLTGF
+1031 EEVVDPCLHGF

-1117 LQTSPCDQSDCQNGA
+1117 LQTSPCDQSDCQNSA

-1141 ICRCMP
+1141 VCRCMP

-1166 GYVELPGAKL
+1166 GYVELPGTKL

-1247 RSLSLVVDNGAP
+1247 RSLSLVVDNGVP

-1270 VDHNTQLYI
+1270 
-1279 GGVPSQV
+1279 
-1286 VASGLRPGPERSLQA
+1286 A
-1301 FNGCIHN
+1301 
-1308 VRINGE
+1308 
-1314 PQDLSY
+1314 
-1320 RSAGGRPQAVGSKQG
+1320 

-1349 QGACREGGETGVTCD
+1349 KGVCREGGETGVTCD
-1364 CPPGRSGALCDEMT
+1364 CPPGRSGALCDKST
-1378 TTNQCQN
+1378 TPNPCQTN
-1385 SRCVHG
+1385 RCVHG
-1391 TCVPKGQSY
+1391 LCTPKGQSY
-1400 SCQCNEGY
+1400 TCQCSEGY

-1422 RGHRCGRGECRVSE
+1422 RGHRCGQGECRVSDV
-1436 EGEPVCHCQPRYTGP
+1436 GEPVCHCQPGYTGP
-1451 TCDTELTCQGEMLRE
+1451 TCDTELTCQGEMVRE
-1466 QLKRHQAM
+1466 QLKRHHPM

-1487 CPKSCQASA
+1487 CPRSCQATA
-1496 PPGVC
+1496 PSGVC
-1501 CGITKSRR
+1501 CGVTKTRR

-1523 EEIETALECGC
+1523 EEMETALECGC
-1534 SKCPL
+1534 LKCPL

>member
-1 MPPTGPEKRAALC
+1 MPPIGPETRAALC
-14 RVWALVFA
+14 RVWALVLA
-22 LLVCA
+22 LLLCA
-27 ASVDGCPH
+27 ASVTGCPH

-41 SHVDCQSLGLKTVPK
+41 SHVDCQGLGLKTVPK

-88 LHLEDN
+88 LSNVCGFVYHLVPYTSLSAWN
-94 QISVIER
+94 TSANVFPLSLSLSLCR
-101 GAFQDLRLLERL
+101 
-113 RLNRN
+113 
-118 KLQFLPELL
+118 
-127 FQSNPKLGRL
+127 
-137 DLSENQIQAVPRKAF
+137 DLSENQIQSVPRKAF

-252 PDVQKKDFICNGPAQ
+252 PDVQKKDFICNGDFTQYFLLHWA
-267 TESRTC
+267 C

-279 CPPSCS
+279 CPPSCT

-298 TEIPGNLPEG
+298 TEIPANLPEG
-308 IVEIRLEQNLIK
+308 IVEITALI
-320 SVPAGAF
+320 SPLTPPL
-327 SAYKKLKR
+327 SLSPPS
-335 IDLSKNQISDVA
+335 DLSKNQISDIA

-426 RSIKTLH
+426 RSIKTLI
-433 LAQNPFMCDCHL
+433 PFMCDCHL

-521 KLTRIPPHI
+521 KLTRLPPHI

-536 LRLNDNEIAIL
+536 LRLNDNEITVL
-547 EATGTFKKLPNLKK
+547 EAAGTFKKLPNLRK

-571 IREGAFDGGVGVL
+571 IREGAFDGAGGVL

-602 GLGGLKTLML
+602 GLVGLKTLML

-754 TELYLEGNMLTSVP
+754 TEL
-768 KELAALK
+768 
-775 QLSLVDLSNNSIS
+775 DLSNNSIS
-788 TLAPYTFSNMTQLA
+788 TLGPYTFSNMTQLA

-818 FDGLKSL
+818 FDGLKAL

-847 SLSHLA
+847 ALSHLA

-899 LNRFQCKGPVDITLM
+899 LNRFQCKGPVDISLM
-914 SKCTP
+914 SKCAP

-933 DAVGSYRCTCPY
+933 DATGSYHCTCPY
-945 GFKGQDC
+945 GFKGQNC

-962 PCSNGGTCHIQPGH
+962 PCSNGGTCHIQPGQ

-981 CVCLPGFEGQR
+981 CVCPPGFEGQR
-992 CEINPD
+992 CEMNPD

-1012 DGVNNYTCVCPPN
+1012 DGINNYTCVCPPN

-1031 EEVVDPCLTGF
+1031 EEVVDPCLHGF

-1098 VCKEGFS
+1098 VCKQSFS

-1141 ICRCMP
+1141 VCRCMP
-1147 GFYGNK
+1147 SFYGSK

-1166 GYVELPGAKL
+1166 GFVELPGAKL

-1279 GGVPSQV
+1279 GGTHTHC
-1286 VASGLRPGPERSLQA
+1286 
-1301 FNGCIHN
+1301 F
-1308 VRINGE
+1308 
-1314 PQDLSY
+1314 LSFSF
-1320 RSAGGRPQAVGSKQG
+1320 RHQG
-1335 DGILA
+1335 DAVRA
-1340 GCHTCSVCA
+1340 GCHSCSVCA

-1364 CPPGRSGALCDEMT
+1364 CPPGRSGALCDQT
-1378 TTNQCQN
+1378 TAPNPCQN
-1385 SRCVHG
+1385 SRCAHG
-1391 TCVPKGQSY
+1391 LCVPKGQSY
-1400 SCQCNEGY
+1400 SCKCNEGY
-1408 QGQYCDRRQEPPAC
+1408 QGQFCDRRQEPAAC
-1422 RGHRCGRGECRVSE
+1422 RGQRCGHGECRVSE
-1436 EGEPVCHCQPRYTGP
+1436 SGEPVCQCQPGYTGP
-1451 TCDTELTCQGEMLRE
+1451 TCDAELTCQGEMVRE
-1466 QLKRHQAM
+1466 HLKRHHAM

-1487 CPKSCQASA
+1487 CPRSCQAAA
-1496 PPGVC
+1496 PTGVC
-1501 CGITKSRR
+1501 CGVTKSRR

-1523 EEIETALECGC
+1523 EEMETALECGC

>member
-1 MPPTGPEKRAALC
+1 MPPTGPEWRI
-14 RVWALVFA
+14 VVVLVA
-22 LLVCA
+22 VLLLCA
-27 ASVDGCPH
+27 AAVDGCPH

-41 SHVDCQSLGLKTVPK
+41 SHVDCQGLGLKTVPK

-67 NRNNITRITKVDF
+67 NKNNITRITKVDF

-88 LHLEDN
+88 FYH
-94 QISVIER
+94 QC
-101 GAFQDLRLLERL
+101 LLI
-113 RLNRN
+113 
-118 KLQFLPELL
+118 FLYECICIYLKCHIINIYSFLCFPLL
-127 FQSNPKLGRL
+127 FR

-152 RGITSVKNLQLDSNH
+152 RGITGVKNLQLDSNH

-236 PFTQCMAPAH
+236 PFTQCMAPAP

-252 PDVQKKDFICNGPAQ
+252 PDVQKKDFICNVQ

-273 VPQVAV
+273 VPQLAV

-298 TEIPGNLPEG
+298 TEIPANLPEG
-308 IVEIRLEQNLIK
+308 IVEIPPSSPLC
-320 SVPAGAF
+320 F
-327 SAYKKLKR
+327 SLPR
-335 IDLSKNQISDVA
+335 DLSKNQISDIA

-353 LRSLTSLVL
+353 LRSLTSLYMMFCL
-362 YGNKITELPKGL
+362 R
-374 FDGLVSLQLLLLNA
+374 LLNA

-414 LQTISKGLFAPL
+414 LQTISKGLFTPL
-426 RSIKTLH
+426 RAIKTLH

-473 RISQVKGKKFRCTG
+473 RISQVKGKKFRLSSNCRF
-487 QEDYRSRLSGEC
+487 QYYLIWLEDYRSRLSGEC

-521 KLTRIPPHI
+521 KLTKIPSHM

-536 LRLNDNEIAIL
+536 LYYSYSMNIL
-547 EATGTFKKLPNLKK
+547 SIQCTQYVELCHRKYVYLSCR
-561 INLSNNKLRD
+561 NLSNNKLKD
-571 IREGAFDGGVGVL
+571 IREGAFDGAAGVL

-602 GLGGLKTLML
+602 GLSSLKTLML

-640 ISSIAPGAFSTLH
+640 ISSIAPGALSTLH

-658 NLLSNPYVCDCHLAW
+658 NLLSNPYVCDCHLSW

-712 GAEDNGCLPAS
+712 GELLDNGCLPAS

-739 NRGLHSLPKGIPKDT
+739 NRGLHSLPKVFC
-754 TELYLEGNMLTSVP
+754 SACV
-768 KELAALK
+768 
-775 QLSLVDLSNNSIS
+775 SCS
-788 TLAPYTFSNMTQLA
+788 
-802 TLILSYNQIRC
+802 ILSYNQIRC

-818 FDGLKSL
+818 FDGLRSL
-825 RLLTLHGNDLS
+825 LL
-836 TIPEGAFNHLT
+836 PQ
-847 SLSHLA
+847 A

-899 LNRFQCKGPVDITLM
+899 LNRFQCKGPVDISLM
-914 SKCTP
+914 SKCAP
-919 CLAAPCQNNGTCVS
+919 CLAAPCHNNGTCVS
-933 DAVGSYRCTCPY
+933 DANGSYHCTCPY

-976 EDHFS
+976 QDHFS
-981 CVCLPGFEGQR
+981 CVCPPGFEGQR

-1004 CENNSTCI
+1004 CENNSTCV

-1031 EEVVDPCLTGF
+1031 EDVIDPCLRGF
-1042 DPCQHDSKCVH
+1042 DPCQHDSKCVF
-1053 VGRSYRCE
+1053 VGRSSYRCE
-1061 CLPGYVGQHC
+1061 CLPGYVGQRC

-1098 VCKEGFS
+1098 VCREGFS

-1132 QCLVVAGEP
+1132 QCLVVSGEP

-1147 GFYGNK
+1147 GYYGNK
-1153 CDKMATVHFLGRD
+1153 CDKVSTVHFLGREA
-1166 GYVELPGAKL
+1166 YLELSAAKL
-1176 RPTAHISL
+1176 RPTAHISI

-1219 ANYPPTT
+1219 SNYPPTT
-1226 VYSVESVNDGL
+1226 VYSVESVNDGRY
-1237 FHTVE
+1237 HTVE

-1247 RSLSLVVDNGAP
+1247 RSLSLVVDDGAP

-1270 VDHNTQLYI
+1270 VD
-1279 GGVPSQV
+1279 
-1286 VASGLRPGPERSLQA
+1286 
-1301 FNGCIHN
+1301 
-1308 VRINGE
+1308 
-1314 PQDLSY
+1314 
-1320 RSAGGRPQAVGSKQG
+1320 
-1335 DGILA
+1335 GILA

-1349 QGACREGGETGVTCD
+1349 QGTCREGGETGVTCE
-1364 CPPGRSGALCDEMT
+1364 CPPGRTGALC
-1378 TTNQCQN
+1378 NQTAAASPCQKN
-1385 SRCVHG
+1385 RCVHG
-1391 TCVPKGQSY
+1391 ACVPKAQSY
-1400 SCQCNEGY
+1400 SCQCSEGF
-1408 QGQYCDRRQEPPAC
+1408 QGLYCDQRQELLTC
-1422 RGHRCGRGECRVSE
+1422 KGQRCGRGECRVSE
-1436 EGEPVCHCQPRYTGP
+1436 GGEPVCHCQPGYSGP
-1451 TCDTELTCQGEMLRE
+1451 TCDTELKCQGEMVRE
-1466 QLKRHQAM
+1466 QLKRHQPL

-1487 CPKSCQASA
+1487 CLRTCQASL

-1501 CGITKSRR
+1501 CGVTKSRR
-1509 RKVVFRCTDGTSYS
+1509 RKVVFRCSDGTSYS
-1523 EEIETALECGC
+1523 EEMETALECGC

>member
-14 RVWALVFA
+14 RVWALVFT
-22 LLVCA
+22 LLVCV
-27 ASVDGCPH
+27 ASVNGCPH

-41 SHVDCQSLGLKTVPK
+41 SHVDCQGLGLKTVPK

-252 PDVQKKDFICNGPAQ
+252 PDVQKKDFVCNG
-267 TESRTC
+267 ETC

-298 TEIPGNLPEG
+298 TEIPANLPEG
-308 IVEIRLEQNLIK
+308 IVEILNVKGKSCKQCNL
-320 SVPAGAF
+320 
-327 SAYKKLKR
+327 
-335 IDLSKNQISDVA
+335 NDVV
-347 ADAFSG
+347 
-353 LRSLTSLVL
+353 LTILCRVL

-414 LQTISKGLFAPL
+414 LQTISKGLFTPL

-451 LFDNPIETS
+451 LFNNPIDTT

-473 RISQVKGKKFRCTG
+473 RISQVKGKKFRDMYFITY
-487 QEDYRSRLSGEC
+487 EDYRSRLTGEC

-547 EATGTFKKLPNLKK
+547 ETAGMFKKLPNLRK

-571 IREGAFDGGVGVL
+571 IREGVFDGVGGVL
-584 ELLLTGNKLTGLQ
+584 ELLLTGNKLTGLH
-597 GRMFR
+597 GRMFK
-602 GLGGLKTLML
+602 GLAGLKTLML
-612 RSNQISCID
+612 RSNQITCID

-712 GAEDNGCLPAS
+712 GTEDNGCLPAS

-732 DGVVRCS
+732 DSVVRCS
-739 NRGLHSLPKGIPKDT
+739 DRGLHSLPKGIPKDT
-754 TELYLEGNMLTSVP
+754 TELSVLYLKFMYTLVLLSV
-768 KELAALK
+768 
-775 QLSLVDLSNNSIS
+775 SR
-788 TLAPYTFSNMTQLA
+788 FS
-802 TLILSYNQIRC
+802 R
-813 IPVHA
+813 
-818 FDGLKSL
+818 
-825 RLLTLHGNDLS
+825 TLHGNDLS

-880 IARCTGPPD
+880 IARCAGPPD

-899 LNRFQCKGPVDITLM
+899 LTKFQCKGPVDIGLM
-914 SKCTP
+914 SKCAP

-933 DAVGSYRCTCPY
+933 DATGSYRCSCPY
-945 GFKGQDC
+945 GFKGQNC

-981 CVCLPGFEGQR
+981 CVCPPGFEGQR

-1004 CENNSTCI
+1004 CENNSTCV
-1012 DGVNNYTCVCPPN
+1012 DGVNNYTCICPPN

-1031 EEVVDPCLTGF
+1031 EEVIDPCLHGF
-1042 DPCQHDSKCVH
+1042 DPCQHDSKCMH
-1053 VGRSYRCE
+1053 FGRSYRCE
-1061 CLPGYVGQHC
+1061 CLPGYVGQLC

-1141 ICRCMP
+1141 ICRCMS

-1184 QVATDKDNGILLYKE
+1184 QVRSTFDVYNGLLLYKE

-1279 GGVPSQV
+1279 GG
-1286 VASGLRPGPERSLQA
+1286 
-1301 FNGCIHN
+1301 
-1308 VRINGE
+1308 
-1314 PQDLSY
+1314 
-1320 RSAGGRPQAVGSKQG
+1320 
-1335 DGILA
+1335 
-1340 GCHTCSVCA
+1340 TCSHTLKHMYDYMLASFSPSSSFC
-1349 QGACREGGETGVTCD
+1349 
-1364 CPPGRSGALCDEMT
+1364 
-1378 TTNQCQN
+1378 

-1391 TCVPKGQSY
+1391 LCVLKGQSY
-1400 SCQCNEGY
+1400 SCQCSDGY
-1408 QGQYCDRRQEPPAC
+1408 QGQYCDRRQQPLAC
-1422 RGHRCGRGECRVSE
+1422 RGQHCGHGECRVSE
-1436 EGEPVCHCQPRYTGP
+1436 GGEPVCHCQPLYTGP
-1451 TCDTELTCQGEMLRE
+1451 TCDKELTCQGEMVRE
-1466 QLKRHQAM
+1466 QLKRHQPM

-1487 CPKSCQASA
+1487 CPRSCQAAA

-1501 CGITKSRR
+1501 CGVTKTRK
-1509 RKVVFRCTDGTSYS
+1509 RKVAYRCSDGTSYS
-1523 EEIETALECGC
+1523 EEMETVLECGC
-1534 SKCPL
+1534 YKCPL

>member
-1 MPPTGPEKRAALC
+1 MPPIGPETRAALC
-14 RVWALVFA
+14 RVWALVLA
-22 LLVCA
+22 LLLCA
-27 ASVDGCPH
+27 ASVTGCPH

-41 SHVDCQSLGLKTVPK
+41 SHVDCQGLGLKTVPK

-94 QISVIER
+94 QISVVER

-137 DLSENQIQAVPRKAF
+137 DLSENQIQSVPRKAF

-252 PDVQKKDFICNGPAQ
+252 PDVQKKDFICPAQ
-267 TESRTC
+267 TESRAC

-279 CPPSCS
+279 CPPSCT

-298 TEIPGNLPEG
+298 TEIPANLPEG
-308 IVEIRLEQNLIK
+308 IVEITALI
-320 SVPAGAF
+320 SPLTPPL
-327 SAYKKLKR
+327 SLSPPS
-335 IDLSKNQISDVA
+335 DLSKNQISDIA

-426 RSIKTLH
+426 RSIKTLI
-433 LAQNPFMCDCHL
+433 PFMCDCHL

-521 KLTRIPPHI
+521 KLTRLPPHI

-536 LRLNDNEIAIL
+536 LRLNDNEITVL
-547 EATGTFKKLPNLKK
+547 EAAGTFKKLPNLRK

-571 IREGAFDGGVGVL
+571 IREGAFDGAGGVL

-602 GLGGLKTLML
+602 GLVGLKTLML

-754 TELYLEGNMLTSVP
+754 TEL
-768 KELAALK
+768 
-775 QLSLVDLSNNSIS
+775 
-788 TLAPYTFSNMTQLA
+788 
-802 TLILSYNQIRC
+802 ILSYNQIRC

-818 FDGLKSL
+818 FDGLKAL

-847 SLSHLA
+847 ALSHLA

-899 LNRFQCKGPVDITLM
+899 LNRFQCKGPVDISLM
-914 SKCTP
+914 SKCAP

-933 DAVGSYRCTCPY
+933 DATGSYHCTCPY
-945 GFKGQDC
+945 GFKGQNC

-962 PCSNGGTCHIQPGH
+962 PCSNGGTCHIQPGQ

-981 CVCLPGFEGQR
+981 CVCPPGFEGQR
-992 CEINPD
+992 CEMNPD

-1012 DGVNNYTCVCPPN
+1012 DGINNYTCVCPPN

-1031 EEVVDPCLTGF
+1031 EEVVDPCLHGF

-1098 VCKEGFS
+1098 VCKQSFS

-1141 ICRCMP
+1141 VCRCMP
-1147 GFYGNK
+1147 SFYGSK

-1166 GYVELPGAKL
+1166 GFVELPGAKL

-1270 VDHNTQLYI
+1270 VDHNTHLTQFHCDLDH
-1279 GGVPSQV
+1279 GLNLHRNMPLSDTNNSVLPVLKQSPSTHLCNIPV
-1286 VASGLRPGPERSLQA
+1286 SS
-1301 FNGCIHN
+1301 H
-1308 VRINGE
+1308 
-1314 PQDLSY
+1314 LSFLFH
-1320 RSAGGRPQAVGSKQG
+1320 S
-1335 DGILA
+1335 
-1340 GCHTCSVCA
+1340 SV
-1349 QGACREGGETGVTCD
+1349 
-1364 CPPGRSGALCDEMT
+1364 
-1378 TTNQCQN
+1378 
-1385 SRCVHG
+1385 SRCAHG
-1391 TCVPKGQSY
+1391 LCVPKGQSY
-1400 SCQCNEGY
+1400 SCKCNEGY
-1408 QGQYCDRRQEPPAC
+1408 QGQFCDRRQEPAAC
-1422 RGHRCGRGECRVSE
+1422 RGQRCGHGECRVSE
-1436 EGEPVCHCQPRYTGP
+1436 SGEPVCQCQPGYTGP
-1451 TCDTELTCQGEMLRE
+1451 TCDAELTCQGEMVRE
-1466 QLKRHQAM
+1466 HLKRHHAM

-1487 CPKSCQASA
+1487 CPRSCQAAA
-1496 PPGVC
+1496 PTGVC
-1501 CGITKSRR
+1501 CGVTKSRR

-1523 EEIETALECGC
+1523 EEMETALECGC

>member
-1 MPPTGPEKRAALC
+1 FIFLSLC
-14 RVWALVFA
+14 RVWALVLA
-22 LLVCA
+22 LLLCA
-27 ASVDGCPH
+27 ASVTGCPH

-41 SHVDCQSLGLKTVPK
+41 SHVDCQGLGLKTVPK

-94 QISVIER
+94 QISVVER

-113 RLNRN
+113 RTRTNV
-118 KLQFLPELL
+118 K
-127 FQSNPKLGRL
+127 
-137 DLSENQIQAVPRKAF
+137 DLSENQIQSVPRKAF

-252 PDVQKKDFICNGPAQ
+252 PDVQKKDFICPAQ
-267 TESRTC
+267 TESRAC

-279 CPPSCS
+279 CPPSCT

-298 TEIPGNLPEG
+298 TEIPANLPEG
-308 IVEIRLEQNLIK
+308 IVEITALI
-320 SVPAGAF
+320 SPLTPPL
-327 SAYKKLKR
+327 SLSPPS
-335 IDLSKNQISDVA
+335 DLSKNQISDIA

-426 RSIKTLH
+426 RSIKTLI
-433 LAQNPFMCDCHL
+433 PFMCDCHL

-521 KLTRIPPHI
+521 KLTRLPPHI

-536 LRLNDNEIAIL
+536 LRLNDNEITVL
-547 EATGTFKKLPNLKK
+547 EAAGTFKKLPNLRK

-571 IREGAFDGGVGVL
+571 IREGAFDGAGGVL

-602 GLGGLKTLML
+602 GLVGLKTLML

-739 NRGLHSLPKGIPKDT
+739 NRGLHSLPKVARAHTHTHDLNTKT
-754 TELYLEGNMLTSVP
+754 
-768 KELAALK
+768 
-775 QLSLVDLSNNSIS
+775 DLSNNSIS
-788 TLAPYTFSNMTQLA
+788 TLGPYTFSNMTQLA

-818 FDGLKSL
+818 FDGLKAL

-847 SLSHLA
+847 ALSHLA

-899 LNRFQCKGPVDITLM
+899 LNRFQCKGPVDISLM
-914 SKCTP
+914 SKCAP

-933 DAVGSYRCTCPY
+933 DATGSYHCTCPY
-945 GFKGQDC
+945 GFKGQNC

-962 PCSNGGTCHIQPGH
+962 PCSNGGTCHIQPGQ

-981 CVCLPGFEGQR
+981 CVCPPGFEGQR
-992 CEINPD
+992 CEMNPD

-1012 DGVNNYTCVCPPN
+1012 DGINNYTCVCPPN

-1031 EEVVDPCLTGF
+1031 EEVVDPCLHGF

-1098 VCKEGFS
+1098 VCKQSFS

-1141 ICRCMP
+1141 VCRCMP
-1147 GFYGNK
+1147 SFYGSK

-1166 GYVELPGAKL
+1166 GFVELPGAKL

-1279 GGVPSQV
+1279 GGTHTHV
-1286 VASGLRPGPERSLQA
+1286 VASGLRPGPERSPQA

-1314 PQDLSY
+1314 AQDLSF
-1320 RSAGGRPQAVGSKQG
+1320 RGDAVR
-1335 DGILA
+1335 A
-1340 GCHTCSVCA
+1340 GCHSCSVCA

-1364 CPPGRSGALCDEMT
+1364 CPPGRSGALCDQT
-1378 TTNQCQN
+1378 TAPNPCQN
-1385 SRCVHG
+1385 SRCAHG
-1391 TCVPKGQSY
+1391 LCVPKGQSY
-1400 SCQCNEGY
+1400 SCKCNEGY
-1408 QGQYCDRRQEPPAC
+1408 QGQFCDRRQEPAAC
-1422 RGHRCGRGECRVSE
+1422 RGQRCGHGECRVSE
-1436 EGEPVCHCQPRYTGP
+1436 SGEPVCQCQPGYTGP
-1451 TCDTELTCQGEMLRE
+1451 TCDAELTCQGEMVRE
-1466 QLKRHQAM
+1466 HLKRHHAM

-1487 CPKSCQASA
+1487 CPRSCQAAA
-1496 PPGVC
+1496 PTGVC
-1501 CGITKSRR
+1501 CGVTKSRR

-1523 EEIETALECGC
+1523 EEMETALECGC

>member
-1 MPPTGPEKRAALC
+1 MPPTGPEWRI
-14 RVWALVFA
+14 VVVLVA
-22 LLVCA
+22 VLLLCA
-27 ASVDGCPH
+27 AAVDGCPH

-41 SHVDCQSLGLKTVPK
+41 SHVDCQGLGLKTVPK

-67 NRNNITRITKVDF
+67 NKNNITRITKVDF

-113 RLNRN
+113 KQLNIQDEI
-118 KLQFLPELL
+118 K
-127 FQSNPKLGRL
+127 

-152 RGITSVKNLQLDSNH
+152 RGITGVKNLQLDSNH

-236 PFTQCMAPAH
+236 PFTQCMAPAP

-252 PDVQKKDFICNGPAQ
+252 PDVQKKDFICNGPVQ

-273 VPQVAV
+273 VPQLAV

-298 TEIPGNLPEG
+298 TEIPANLPEDSWSCKYCDPND
-308 IVEIRLEQNLIK
+308 I
-320 SVPAGAF
+320 AF
-327 SAYKKLKR
+327 TVLCR
-335 IDLSKNQISDVA
+335 
-347 ADAFSG
+347 
-353 LRSLTSLVL
+353 VL
-362 YGNKITELPKGL
+362 YGNKIAELPKGL

-414 LQTISKGLFAPL
+414 LQTISKGLFTPL
-426 RSIKTLH
+426 RAIKTLH

-521 KLTRIPPHI
+521 KLTKIPSHM

-536 LRLNDNEIAIL
+536 LRLNDNELTIL
-547 EATGTFKKLPNLKK
+547 EATGTFKKMPNLRK
-561 INLSNNKLRD
+561 INLSNNKLKD
-571 IREGAFDGGVGVL
+571 IREGAFDGAAGVL

-602 GLGGLKTLML
+602 GLTSIFGLY
-612 RSNQISCID
+612 
-621 NSTFTG
+621 TFILIG
-627 LSSVRLLSLYDNR
+627 PIGHD
-640 ISSIAPGAFSTLH
+640 F
-653 SLSTI
+653 
-658 NLLSNPYVCDCHLAW
+658 NLLSNPYVCDCHLSW

-699 PIQDVATPDFTCD
+699 PIQDVATPDFTCT
-712 GAEDNGCLPAS
+712 EDNGCLPAS

-768 KELAALK
+768 KELSALR

-788 TLAPYTFSNMTQLA
+788 TVTPNTFINMTQLA

-818 FDGLKSL
+818 FDGLRSL
-825 RLLTLHGNDLS
+825 LL
-836 TIPEGAFNHLT
+836 PQ
-847 SLSHLA
+847 A

-899 LNRFQCKGPVDITLM
+899 LNRFQCKGPVDISLM
-914 SKCTP
+914 SKCAP
-919 CLAAPCQNNGTCVS
+919 CLAAPCHNNGTCVS
-933 DAVGSYRCTCPY
+933 DANGSYHCTCPY

-976 EDHFS
+976 QDHFS
-981 CVCLPGFEGQR
+981 CVCPPGFEGQR

-1004 CENNSTCI
+1004 CENNSTCV

-1031 EEVVDPCLTGF
+1031 EDVIDPCLRGF
-1042 DPCQHDSKCVH
+1042 DPCQHDSKCFLFCP
-1053 VGRSYRCE
+1053 YRCE
-1061 CLPGYVGQHC
+1061 CLPGYVGQRC

-1098 VCKEGFS
+1098 VCREGFS

-1132 QCLVVAGEP
+1132 QCLVVSGEP

-1147 GFYGNK
+1147 GYYGNK
-1153 CDKMATVHFLGRD
+1153 CDKVSTVHFLGREA
-1166 GYVELPGAKL
+1166 YLELSAAKL
-1176 RPTAHISL
+1176 RPTAHISI

-1219 ANYPPTT
+1219 SNYPPTT
-1226 VYSVESVNDGL
+1226 VYSVESVNDGRY
-1237 FHTVE
+1237 HTVE

-1247 RSLSLVVDNGAP
+1247 RSLSLVVDDGAP

-1286 VASGLRPGPERSLQA
+1286 VALGLRPGPDRSPQA

-1314 PQDLSY
+1314 AQDLSY
-1320 RSAGGRPQAVGSKQG
+1320 RSTGGRAQGLESKVHNYYVS
-1335 DGILA
+1335 A
-1340 GCHTCSVCA
+1340 PRCHTCSVCA
-1349 QGACREGGETGVTCD
+1349 QGTCREGGETGVTCE
-1364 CPPGRSGALCDEMT
+1364 CPPGRTGALC
-1378 TTNQCQN
+1378 NQTAAASPCQKN
-1385 SRCVHG
+1385 RCVHG
-1391 TCVPKGQSY
+1391 ACVPKAQSY
-1400 SCQCNEGY
+1400 SCQCSEGF
-1408 QGQYCDRRQEPPAC
+1408 QGLYCDQRQELLTC
-1422 RGHRCGRGECRVSE
+1422 KGQRCGRGECRVSE
-1436 EGEPVCHCQPRYTGP
+1436 GGEPVCHCQPGYSGP
-1451 TCDTELTCQGEMLRE
+1451 TCDTELKCQGEMVRE
-1466 QLKRHQAM
+1466 QLKRHQPL

-1487 CPKSCQASA
+1487 CLRTCQASL

-1501 CGITKSRR
+1501 CGVTKSRR
-1509 RKVVFRCTDGTSYS
+1509 RKVVFRCSDGTSYS
-1523 EEIETALECGC
+1523 EEMETALECGC

>member
-1 MPPTGPEKRAALC
+1 M
-14 RVWALVFA
+14 
-22 LLVCA
+22 CA
-27 ASVDGCPH
+27 YVRASVKLNPST
-35 KCSCSG
+35 KASRAVLAVRG
-41 SHVDCQSLGLKTVPK
+41 S
-56 GIPRNAERLDL
+56 
-67 NRNNITRITKVDF
+67 
-80 SGIKNLRI
+80 
-88 LHLEDN
+88 
-94 QISVIER
+94 
-101 GAFQDLRLLERL
+101 
-113 RLNRN
+113 
-118 KLQFLPELL
+118 
-127 FQSNPKLGRL
+127 
-137 DLSENQIQAVPRKAF
+137 
-152 RGITSVKNLQLDSNH
+152 
-167 ISCIEDGAFRAL
+167 
-179 RDLEILTLNNNN
+179 TLNNNN

-252 PDVQKKDFICNGPAQ
+252 PDVQKKDFVCNVKMVKTAQWPSKTVKRVMLLSAGPAL
-267 TESRTC
+267 TEPRTC

-298 TEIPGNLPEG
+298 TEIPGNLPEA

-327 SAYKKLKR
+327 STYKKLKR
-335 IDLSKNQISDVA
+335 IDLSKNQISDIA

-414 LQTISKGLFAPL
+414 LQSISKGLFAPL

-487 QEDYRSRLSGEC
+487 QEDYRSRLNGEC

-521 KLTRIPPHI
+521 KLTRVPPHI

-536 LRLNDNEIAIL
+536 LRLNDNEIVVL
-547 EATGTFKKLPNLKK
+547 EAAGIFKKLPNLKK

-571 IREGAFDGGVGVL
+571 IREGAFDGASGVL

-602 GLGGLKTLML
+602 GLNGLKTLNDWLML
-612 RSNQISCID
+612 SCI
-621 NSTFTG
+621 FM
-627 LSSVRLLSLYDNR
+627 LSIDSLMASGLSLYHVKGLPVPV
-640 ISSIAPGAFSTLH
+640 IALLTS
-653 SLSTI
+653 

-673 LGQWLKKTRV
+673 LGHWLKKTRV

-712 GAEDNGCLPAS
+712 VRPHSRLLPAPPS
-723 GCPDVCTCS
+723 QISHC
-732 DGVVRCS
+732 
-739 NRGLHSLPKGIPKDT
+739 LSLRSHTFTSSEG
-754 TELYLEGNMLTSVP
+754 YLEGNMLTSVP
-768 KELAALK
+768 KELAGMK

-788 TLAPYTFSNMTQLA
+788 TLAPFTFSNMTQLA

-813 IPVHA
+813 IPVYA
-818 FDGLKSL
+818 FDGLKAL

-859 YCNCDL
+859 YCNCEM

-880 IARCTGPPD
+880 IARCTGPPE

-899 LNRFQCKGPVDITLM
+899 LNKFQCKGPTDLSLL
-914 SKCTP
+914 SKCAP
-919 CLAAPCQNNGTCVS
+919 CLGAPCQNNGTCVS
-933 DAVGSYRCTCPY
+933 DATGSYLCMCPY
-945 GFKGQDC
+945 GFKGQNC
-952 EIPINACISF
+952 EIPINACISL
-962 PCSNGGTCHIQPGH
+962 PCSNGGTCHVQPGH

-981 CVCLPGFEGQR
+981 CVCPPGFEGHR
-992 CEINPD
+992 CETNPD

-1004 CENNSTCI
+1004 CENNSTCV

-1031 EEVVDPCLTGF
+1031 DEVIDPCLHGF
-1042 DPCQHDSKCVH
+1042 DPCQQDSKCVR

-1061 CLPGYVGQHC
+1061 CLPGYVGQQC

-1091 AVNGYTC
+1091 AVNGYIC

-1141 ICRCMP
+1141 VCRCTP
-1147 GFYGNK
+1147 GFYGSK
-1153 CDKMATVHFLGRD
+1153 CDKISTVHFLGRD
-1166 GYVELPGAKL
+1166 AFVELPGAKL

-1184 QVATDKDNGILLYKE
+1184 QVATEKDNGILLYKD

-1213 RLIYDI
+1213 RLIYDF

-1226 VYSVESVNDGL
+1226 VY
-1237 FHTVE
+1237 
-1242 LLIQN
+1242 
-1247 RSLSLVVDNGAP
+1247 R
-1259 KSLGKLARQPS
+1259 
-1270 VDHNTQLYI
+1270 
-1279 GGVPSQV
+1279 
-1286 VASGLRPGPERSLQA
+1286 
-1301 FNGCIHN
+1301 
-1308 VRINGE
+1308 
-1314 PQDLSY
+1314 
-1320 RSAGGRPQAVGSKQG
+1320 
-1335 DGILA
+1335 
-1340 GCHTCSVCA
+1340 
-1349 QGACREGGETGVTCD
+1349 
-1364 CPPGRSGALCDEMT
+1364 
-1378 TTNQCQN
+1378 
-1385 SRCVHG
+1385 
-1391 TCVPKGQSY
+1391 
-1400 SCQCNEGY
+1400 
-1408 QGQYCDRRQEPPAC
+1408 
-1422 RGHRCGRGECRVSE
+1422 
-1436 EGEPVCHCQPRYTGP
+1436 
-1451 TCDTELTCQGEMLRE
+1451 
-1466 QLKRHQAM
+1466 
-1474 RTCTSTS
+1474 
-1481 KIPRMD
+1481 
-1487 CPKSCQASA
+1487 
-1496 PPGVC
+1496 
-1501 CGITKSRR
+1501 
-1509 RKVVFRCTDGTSYS
+1509 
-1523 EEIETALECGC
+1523 
-1534 SKCPL
+1534 